1 MPHHQVWKQKG
12 EEYRLFGGGGWV
24 WTSGLQ
30 CRKRKRPTGDAKDA
44 FVNKKRK
51 LLDTTNR
58 ISALREKKRKEELKE
73 EADKAAKIA
82 AAQQAVPQ
90 TATIPALAGQTTS
103 TTIPTTA
110 VAVQSSASVQNAV
123 SSTPALSQNSV
134 QTTTRLNLASSAQ
147 IASSA
152 TTAST
157 SCSIISTTPLTAAS
171 LVPQTLSATC
181 ASVQSCVNPAV
192 PASQQVSTGSPS
204 VISVSASS
212 QTASSTVPTSLSS
225 VECSSTTSLSLT
237 VASCLKSAATVSS
250 IQTLP
255 TKTSSDNVIQ
265 SSVRIVS
272 STSSSTSFLNS
283 AASLSPSMK
292 GCSLNATLD
301 KGSSSLDVNR
311 SNSSITFAPTPLT
324 TQESV
329 SSSEVVSSG
338 VIESPKPSTPTRTV
352 STLAL
357 AKDSAIAPD
366 SSPVTLQDTSSES
379 ISVSESPER
388 TETSD
393 NLPSVSISNGESNT
407 DNNVLVDC
415 PTVKFPS
422 GVSTEDNT
430 QMESTYDRALTYYSE
445 QNADKEKLEYNND
458 VSVDC
463 STLESSCGV
472 SSAQNTLQVE
482 SITENTGN
490 KEFVQDQLNVDNLTS
505 QNDGSTS
512 FVSKGSEGND
522 KPNLTSDSLDKSC
535 LEDATIS
542 DSNVKQSTSPFDS
555 CTRQE
560 RLVNAKRSP
569 NVCNESVIDA
579 DCTVDST
586 QHTKVKKDQLS
597 ESQQG
602 VSEFVNVQCD
612 NNVDKHDGEVT
623 PDTSPSLQVEGDG
636 YEVLEK
642 SRQAV
647 DQKNQNPSLTVKNE
661 MQGIAITKPESLGG
675 HKDLNNSPFSSDTD
689 ANEHEKE
696 IKPVDEVLVRDKE
709 NELCT
714 GRISN
719 NVLSDE
725 DVLDESQS
733 KRTSLKDSLT
743 EEVGETSL
751 ETERAEKLPDASTSA
766 KGKQCLGIV
775 NKDVINVAN
784 HDMPAENV
792 ADCVEPK
799 SRLEDLCNHDGKD
812 DFSDEK
818 SAIALSCSKVKDG
831 ADVSSSQELATT
843 EEAHGPSNNFEA
855 EQSTAVV
862 SCGGVTDTQT
872 VKAKGGDDGQIGAL
886 WKNTSSS
893 NRDVSTDCFSGE
905 DSAVQGSRSDDSF
918 TASISTVSTSHL
930 EESHN
935 EQETPVDVDVT
946 TVSPS
951 RPTSEM
957 HVCSSTD
964 AHVSPKVDSSVIL
977 SATFADSEPVRI
989 REAEPMDIDDKAV
1002 STSESSC
1009 SETPPRMSKNSGDD
1023 CSSLP
1028 TELTSTDTTTNR
1040 EAVSLDK
1047 KNCTSS
1053 CENSTTSIISGP
1065 KTSTTV
1071 SSGVNAVSTCDVTTA
1086 KSVMPKSTCTTPATS
1101 STPSKAVPAMPVP
1114 ASQLSVSLPSVLV
1127 QCATSIDKPSTLST
1141 VATNTF
1147 TETAAVNIKPL
1158 LPSVPLQSTGVV
1170 STSPRN
1176 VVAVATP
1183 LASSVRS
1190 TAVKGLV
1197 VNTPTGSVTTR
1208 ITTAQKTAISSRI
1221 QTAQYVPIGPKPI
1234 LPSPRLTGQSI
1245 VVQGTNVV
1253 QPTVVGQAST
1263 APVNSMAA
1271 LVARIPRSGAT
1282 IGPSQLI
1289 RLVTADGKSITLQ
1302 GSQLAAIAQQMGS
1315 PMQLAVPKTITVQVS
1330 GATVQQ
1336 NPVKTVGASTTA
1348 TTITVQR
1355 TQQQPAQ
1362 VKPQVVIKPK
1372 VPAKPIKEEK
1382 FPSLE
1387 PLIKDPRA
1395 LLNRRIAKWPLRHS
1409 VKSLFTLEKHE
1420 RRKLGRKAGMKEVN
1434 GYVYTSRAVG
1444 VNWPVGIPRPSFK
1457 VAWRFRTQSLKTLAG
1472 AAIQLRILQSC
1483 LKWDEM
1489 NVRPPRGNNNTVYT
1503 SSG

>member
-1 MPHHQVWKQKG
+1 MTVSFLTVNYTWMPHHQVWKQKG

-30 CRKRKRPTGDAKDA
+30 CRKRKRPTGDAKDT

-58 ISALREKKRKEELKE
+58 ISALKEKKRKEELKE

-90 TATIPALAGQTTS
+90 TATSPALAGQTTS
-103 TTIPTTA
+103 TTMPTTA
-110 VAVQSSASVQNAV
+110 IAVQSSASVQNAV
-123 SSTPALSQNSV
+123 SSTPSLSQNSV
-134 QTTTRLNLASSAQ
+134 QTTTTLKLASSAQ
-147 IASSA
+147 ITSSA
-152 TTAST
+152 TTSST
-157 SCSIISTTPLTAAS
+157 SCSITSTMPLTVAS

-181 ASVQSCVNPAV
+181 ASVQSCVNPAI

-204 VISVSASS
+204 VISVSATS

-225 VECSSTTSLSLT
+225 VECSSATSLSLT
-237 VASCLKSAATVSS
+237 VASSLKSVATVSS

-255 TKTSSDNVIQ
+255 TNTSSDNVIQ
-265 SSVRIVS
+265 SPVRIVS

-283 AASLSPSMK
+283 AAISSPSMK

-311 SNSSITFAPTPLT
+311 SNSSITFAPAPLT

-338 VIESPKPSTPTRTV
+338 AIESPKPSTPTHTV

-357 AKDSAIAPD
+357 AKDSVVAPD

-379 ISVSESPER
+379 VSVSEGLER
-388 TETSD
+388 SETRD
-393 NLPSVSISNGESNT
+393 NLPSVSVSSGESNT
-407 DNNVLVDC
+407 DKNVLVDC

-422 GVSTEDNT
+422 GVSTEDTT
-430 QMESTYDRALTYYSE
+430 QMESTYDRAPIYYSE

-482 SITENTGN
+482 SITVNTGN
-490 KEFVQDQLNVDNLTS
+490 KEFAQKQLNVDNLTS

-535 LEDATIS
+535 LEDATIT

-560 RLVNAKRSP
+560 RLV
-569 NVCNESVIDA
+569 
-579 DCTVDST
+579 TVDST
-586 QHTKVKKDQLS
+586 QDTKFKKDELS
-597 ESQQG
+597 ESQQV

-612 NNVDKHDGEVT
+612 NKADKHDGEVT
-623 PDTSPSLQVEGDG
+623 PDTSSSLQVEGDG
-636 YEVLEK
+636 YEVLEE

-647 DQKNQNPSLTVKNE
+647 YQENQNPSLSVENE
-661 MQGIAITKPESLGG
+661 MQGIAITKPDSLGG
-675 HKDLNNSPFSSDTD
+675 HKDLNNAPCSSDTD
-689 ANEHEKE
+689 ANEREKE
-696 IKPVDEVLVRDKE
+696 IKPVDEVLVNDKE

-719 NVLSDE
+719 NVE
-725 DVLDESQS
+725 DVLEESQS
-733 KRTSLKDSLT
+733 KRTSLNDSLT
-743 EEVGETSL
+743 EEVS

-775 NKDVINVAN
+775 NKDVITEAN
-784 HDMPAENV
+784 HDISAENV

-799 SRLEDLCNHDGKD
+799 SNLEDLCNHVGKD

-818 SAIALSCSKVKDG
+818 SAIASSCSKVKDG

-862 SCGGVTDTQT
+862 SCGGATDTQT
-872 VKAKGGDDGQIGAL
+872 IKAKGGDNGQIGAL
-886 WKNTSSS
+886 WENTASS
-893 NRDVSTDCFSGE
+893 NRDVSTDCSSGE
-905 DSAVQGSRSDDSF
+905 NSAVQGSRSDDSL

-930 EESHN
+930 GESHN
-935 EQETPVDVDVT
+935 EQETPIDVDVT

-951 RPTSEM
+951 RPSSEM
-957 HVCSSTD
+957 NVCNSTD
-964 AHVSPKVDSSVIL
+964 AHVSAQVDSSVIL

-989 REAEPMDIDDKAV
+989 REAEPMDIDVKAV
-1002 STSESSC
+1002 STSESSV
-1009 SETPPRMSKNSGDD
+1009 SETPPRVSKNSGDD

-1028 TELTSTDTTTNR
+1028 TEVTSTDTTGNR
-1040 EAVSLDK
+1040 GAVSLDK

-1053 CENSTTSIISGP
+1053 CENSTTSIISAP

-1101 STPSKAVPAMPVP
+1101 STPSKAVPA
-1114 ASQLSVSLPSVLV
+1114 SQLSVSLPSVLV

-1147 TETAAVNIKPL
+1147 TETPAVNIKPL
-1158 LPSVPLQSTGVV
+1158 LPSVPLQRTGVV
-1170 STSPRN
+1170 SKSPRN

-1183 LASSVRS
+1183 LASSVQS

-1197 VNTPTGSVTTR
+1197 VNTPSGSVCTR

-1271 LVARIPRSGAT
+1271 LVARIPGSGAT

-1336 NPVKTVGASTTA
+1336 NPVKTVGALTTA

-1355 TQQQPAQ
+1355 PQQQPAQ

-1387 PLIKDPRA
+1387 LLIKDPRG

>member
-30 CRKRKRPTGDAKDA
+30 CRKRKRPTGDAKDT

-58 ISALREKKRKEELKE
+58 ISALKEKKRKEELKE

-82 AAQQAVPQ
+82 AAQKAVPQ
-90 TATIPALAGQTTS
+90 TATTPALAGQTTS
-103 TTIPTTA
+103 TTMTTTA
-110 VAVQSSASVQNAV
+110 IAVQSSASVQNAV
-123 SSTPALSQNSV
+123 SSTPSLSQNSV

-147 IASSA
+147 ITSSA

-157 SCSIISTTPLTAAS
+157 SCSITSTTPLTVAS

-192 PASQQVSTGSPS
+192 PAIQQVSTGSPS
-204 VISVSASS
+204 VISVSATS
-212 QTASSTVPTSLSS
+212 QTASSTVATSLSS

-237 VASCLKSAATVSS
+237 VASSLKSVATVSS

-255 TKTSSDNVIQ
+255 TKTSSDNLVQ
-265 SSVRIVS
+265 SSVRVVS

-283 AASLSPSMK
+283 PASLSPSMK

-311 SNSSITFAPTPLT
+311 SNSGITFAPAPLT
-324 TQESV
+324 TRESV
-329 SSSEVVSSG
+329 SSSEVVSSEA
-338 VIESPKPSTPTRTV
+338 IESPKPTTPKHAV

-357 AKDSAIAPD
+357 AKDSVVAPD
-366 SSPVTLQDTSSES
+366 SSPVTFQDTSSES
-379 ISVSESPER
+379 ISVSEGPDRS
-388 TETSD
+388 ETSD
-393 NLPSVSISNGESNT
+393 NLPSVSISNGEGNT

-415 PTVKFPS
+415 PTLKFTS
-422 GVSTEDNT
+422 GVSTEDTT
-430 QMESTYDRALTYYSE
+430 QMESTNDRALIYYSE
-445 QNADKEKLEYNND
+445 QSADKEKLEYNND

-482 SITENTGN
+482 SITETTGN
-490 KEFVQDQLNVDNLTS
+490 KEFVQNQLNVDNLTS

-512 FVSKGSEGND
+512 FVSKGSEDND

-535 LEDATIS
+535 LEDATIT

-586 QHTKVKKDQLS
+586 QDTKVKKDELS

-612 NNVDKHDGEVT
+612 NKANKHDGEVT
-623 PDTSPSLQVEGDG
+623 PDASFSLQVEGDG
-636 YEVLEK
+636 YEVLEE
-642 SRQAV
+642 SGRAV
-647 DQKNQNPSLTVKNE
+647 DQENQNPSLSVENE

-675 HKDLNNSPFSSDTD
+675 HKDLNNSPCSSDTD
-689 ANEHEKE
+689 ANDREKR
-696 IKPVDEVLVRDKE
+696 IKPVDEVLVNDKR

-714 GRISN
+714 GKISN

-733 KRTSLKDSLT
+733 KRTSLNDSLT
-743 EEVGETSL
+743 EKVSETSL
-751 ETERAEKLPDASTSA
+751 ETERAEKLPDAITSA

-775 NKDVINVAN
+775 NKDVITVAN

-799 SRLEDLCNHDGKD
+799 SSLEDLCNHDGKD

-818 SAIALSCSKVKDG
+818 SSIASSCSKVKDG
-831 ADVSSSQELATT
+831 TDVSSSQELTTT
-843 EEAHGPSNNFEA
+843 EKTHGPSNNFEG

-862 SCGGVTDTQT
+862 SCGGATDTRT
-872 VKAKGGDDGQIGAL
+872 MKAKGGDNGQIGAL
-886 WKNTSSS
+886 WENTASS
-893 NRDVSTDCFSGE
+893 NRDISTDCSSGE

-918 TASISTVSTSHL
+918 TVSVSTVSTSHL
-930 EESHN
+930 GESHN

-957 HVCSSTD
+957 RVCSTTD
-964 AHVSPKVDSSVIL
+964 AHVSPQVDSSVIL
-977 SATFADSEPVRI
+977 SASFADSEPVRI
-989 REAEPMDIDDKAV
+989 QEAEPMDIDDKAV

-1009 SETPPRMSKNSGDD
+1009 SETPRMSKNSGDD
-1023 CSSLP
+1023 CSPLP
-1028 TELTSTDTTTNR
+1028 TEDTSTDATANR

-1047 KNCTSS
+1047 ENCTSS
-1053 CENSTTSIISGP
+1053 CENSTTSIISAP

-1086 KSVMPKSTCTTPATS
+1086 KSVMPKSTCTAPATS
-1101 STPSKAVPAMPVP
+1101 STTSKAVPAMPVP

-1141 VATNTF
+1141 VPTNTF

-1158 LPSVPLQSTGVV
+1158 LPSVPLQRTGVV

-1183 LASSVRS
+1183 LASSVQS

-1197 VNTPTGSVTTR
+1197 VNTPTGSVSTR

-1234 LPSPRLTGQSI
+1234 LPSPRLTGHSI

-1271 LVARIPRSGAT
+1271 LVARIPGSGAT

-1355 TQQQPAQ
+1355 AQQQPAQ

>member
-30 CRKRKRPTGDAKDA
+30 CRKRKRPTGDAKDT

-58 ISALREKKRKEELKE
+58 ISALKEKKRKEELKE

-82 AAQQAVPQ
+82 AAQKAVPQ
-90 TATIPALAGQTTS
+90 TATTPALAGQTTS
-103 TTIPTTA
+103 TTMTTTA
-110 VAVQSSASVQNAV
+110 IAVQSSASVQNAV
-123 SSTPALSQNSV
+123 SSTPSLSQNSV

-147 IASSA
+147 ITSSA

-157 SCSIISTTPLTAAS
+157 SCSITSTTPLTVAS

-204 VISVSASS
+204 VISVSATS
-212 QTASSTVPTSLSS
+212 QTASSTVATSLSS

-237 VASCLKSAATVSS
+237 VASSLKSVATVSS

-255 TKTSSDNVIQ
+255 TKTSSDNLVQ
-265 SSVRIVS
+265 SSVRVVS

-283 AASLSPSMK
+283 PASLSPSMK

-311 SNSSITFAPTPLT
+311 SNSGITFAPAPLT
-324 TQESV
+324 TRESV
-329 SSSEVVSSG
+329 SSSEVVSSEA
-338 VIESPKPSTPTRTV
+338 IESPKPTTPKHAV

-357 AKDSAIAPD
+357 AKDSVVAPD
-366 SSPVTLQDTSSES
+366 SSPVTFQDTSSES
-379 ISVSESPER
+379 ISVSEGPDRS
-388 TETSD
+388 ETSD
-393 NLPSVSISNGESNT
+393 NLPSVSISNGEGNT

-415 PTVKFPS
+415 PTLKFTS
-422 GVSTEDNT
+422 GVSTEDTT
-430 QMESTYDRALTYYSE
+430 QMESTNDRALIYYSE
-445 QNADKEKLEYNND
+445 QSADKEKLEYNND

-482 SITENTGN
+482 SITETTGN
-490 KEFVQDQLNVDNLTS
+490 KEFVQNQLNVDNLTS

-512 FVSKGSEGND
+512 FVSKGSEDND

-535 LEDATIS
+535 LEDATIT

-586 QHTKVKKDQLS
+586 QDTKVKKDELS

-612 NNVDKHDGEVT
+612 NKANKHDGEVT
-623 PDTSPSLQVEGDG
+623 PDTSFSLQVEGDG
-636 YEVLEK
+636 YEVLEE
-642 SRQAV
+642 SGRAV
-647 DQKNQNPSLTVKNE
+647 DQENQNPSLSVENE

-675 HKDLNNSPFSSDTD
+675 HKDLNNSPCSSDTD
-689 ANEHEKE
+689 ANDREKG
-696 IKPVDEVLVRDKE
+696 IKPVDKALVNDKR

-714 GRISN
+714 GKISN

-733 KRTSLKDSLT
+733 KRTSLNDSLT
-743 EEVGETSL
+743 EKVSETSL
-751 ETERAEKLPDASTSA
+751 ETERAEKLPDAITSA

-775 NKDVINVAN
+775 NKDVITVAN

-799 SRLEDLCNHDGKD
+799 SGLEDLCNHDGKD

-818 SAIALSCSKVKDG
+818 SSIASSCSKVQDG
-831 ADVSSSQELATT
+831 TDVSSSQELTTT
-843 EEAHGPSNNFEA
+843 EETHGPSNNFEG

-862 SCGGVTDTQT
+862 SCGGATDTRT
-872 VKAKGGDDGQIGAL
+872 MKAKGGDNGQIGAL
-886 WKNTSSS
+886 WENTASS
-893 NRDVSTDCFSGE
+893 NRDISTDCSSGE

-918 TASISTVSTSHL
+918 TVSVSTVSTSHL
-930 EESHN
+930 GESHN

-957 HVCSSTD
+957 RVCSTTD
-964 AHVSPKVDSSVIL
+964 AHVSPQVDSSVIL
-977 SATFADSEPVRI
+977 SASFADSEPVRI
-989 REAEPMDIDDKAV
+989 QEAEPMDIDDKAV

-1009 SETPPRMSKNSGDD
+1009 SETPRMSKNSGDD
-1023 CSSLP
+1023 CSPLP
-1028 TELTSTDTTTNR
+1028 TEDTSTDATANR

-1047 KNCTSS
+1047 ENCTSS
-1053 CENSTTSIISGP
+1053 CENSTTSIISAP

-1101 STPSKAVPAMPVP
+1101 STTSKAVPAMPVP

-1141 VATNTF
+1141 VPTNTF

-1158 LPSVPLQSTGVV
+1158 LPSVPLQRTGVV

-1183 LASSVRS
+1183 LASSVQS

-1197 VNTPTGSVTTR
+1197 VNTPTGSVSTR

-1234 LPSPRLTGQSI
+1234 LPSPRLTGHSI

-1271 LVARIPRSGAT
+1271 LVARIPGSGAT

-1355 TQQQPAQ
+1355 AQQQPAQ

-1503 SSG
+1503 NSG

>member
-1 MPHHQVWKQKG
+1 MTVSFLTVNYTWMPHHQVWKQKG

-30 CRKRKRPTGDAKDA
+30 CRKRKRPTGDAKDT

-58 ISALREKKRKEELKE
+58 ISALKEKKRKEELKE

-90 TATIPALAGQTTS
+90 TATTPALAGQTTS
-103 TTIPTTA
+103 TTMPTTA
-110 VAVQSSASVQNAV
+110 IAVQSSASVQNAV
-123 SSTPALSQNSV
+123 SSTPSLSQNSV
-134 QTTTRLNLASSAQ
+134 QTTTTLKLASSAQ
-147 IASSA
+147 ITSSA
-152 TTAST
+152 TTSST
-157 SCSIISTTPLTAAS
+157 SCSVTSTMPLTVAS

-181 ASVQSCVNPAV
+181 ASVQSCVNPAI

-204 VISVSASS
+204 VISVSATS

-225 VECSSTTSLSLT
+225 VECSSATSLSLT
-237 VASCLKSAATVSS
+237 GASSLKSVATVSS

-255 TKTSSDNVIQ
+255 TNTSSDNVIQ
-265 SSVRIVS
+265 SPVRIVS

-283 AASLSPSMK
+283 AAISSPSMK

-311 SNSSITFAPTPLT
+311 SNSSITFAPAPLT

-338 VIESPKPSTPTRTV
+338 AIESPKPSTPTHTV

-357 AKDSAIAPD
+357 AKDSVVAPD

-379 ISVSESPER
+379 VSVSEGLER
-388 TETSD
+388 SETRD
-393 NLPSVSISNGESNT
+393 NLPSVSVSSGESNT
-407 DNNVLVDC
+407 DKNVLVDC

-422 GVSTEDNT
+422 GVSTEDTT
-430 QMESTYDRALTYYSE
+430 QMESTYDRAPIYYSE

-482 SITENTGN
+482 SITVNTGN
-490 KEFVQDQLNVDNLTS
+490 KEFAQNQLNVDNLTS

-535 LEDATIS
+535 LEDATIT

-560 RLVNAKRSP
+560 RLV
-569 NVCNESVIDA
+569 
-579 DCTVDST
+579 TVDST
-586 QHTKVKKDQLS
+586 QDTKFKKDELS
-597 ESQQG
+597 ESQQV

-612 NNVDKHDGEVT
+612 NKADKHDGEVT
-623 PDTSPSLQVEGDG
+623 PDTSSSLQVEGDG
-636 YEVLEK
+636 YEVLEE

-647 DQKNQNPSLTVKNE
+647 YQENQNPSLSVENE
-661 MQGIAITKPESLGG
+661 MQGIAITKPDSLGG
-675 HKDLNNSPFSSDTD
+675 HKDLNNAPCSSDTD
-689 ANEHEKE
+689 ANEREKE
-696 IKPVDEVLVRDKE
+696 IKPVDEVLVNDKE

-719 NVLSDE
+719 NVE
-725 DVLDESQS
+725 DVLEESQS
-733 KRTSLKDSLT
+733 KRTSLNDSLT
-743 EEVGETSL
+743 EEVS

-775 NKDVINVAN
+775 NKDVITEAN
-784 HDMPAENV
+784 HDISAENV

-799 SRLEDLCNHDGKD
+799 SSLEDLCNHVGKD

-818 SAIALSCSKVKDG
+818 SAIASSCSKVKDG

-862 SCGGVTDTQT
+862 SCGGATDTQT
-872 VKAKGGDDGQIGAL
+872 IKAKGGDNGQIGAL
-886 WKNTSSS
+886 WENTASS
-893 NRDVSTDCFSGE
+893 NRDVSTDCSSGE
-905 DSAVQGSRSDDSF
+905 NSAVQGSRSDDSL

-930 EESHN
+930 GESHN
-935 EQETPVDVDVT
+935 EQETPIDVDVT

-951 RPTSEM
+951 RPSSEM
-957 HVCSSTD
+957 NVCNSTD
-964 AHVSPKVDSSVIL
+964 AHVSAQVDRSVIL

-989 REAEPMDIDDKAV
+989 REAEPMDIDVKAV
-1002 STSESSC
+1002 STSESSV

-1028 TELTSTDTTTNR
+1028 TEVTSTDTTANR
-1040 EAVSLDK
+1040 GAVSLDK
-1047 KNCTSS
+1047 KNCASS
-1053 CENSTTSIISGP
+1053 CENSTTSIISAP

-1101 STPSKAVPAMPVP
+1101 STPSKAVPA
-1114 ASQLSVSLPSVLV
+1114 SQLSVSLPSVLV

-1147 TETAAVNIKPL
+1147 TETPAVNIKPL
-1158 LPSVPLQSTGVV
+1158 LPSVPLQRTGVV
-1170 STSPRN
+1170 SKSPRN
-1176 VVAVATP
+1176 VVAVTTP
-1183 LASSVRS
+1183 LASSVQS

-1197 VNTPTGSVTTR
+1197 VNTPSGSVCTR

-1271 LVARIPRSGAT
+1271 LVARIPGSGAT

-1336 NPVKTVGASTTA
+1336 NPVKTVGALTTA

-1355 TQQQPAQ
+1355 PQQQPAQ

-1387 PLIKDPRA
+1387 LLIKDPRG

>member
-1 MPHHQVWKQKG
+1 MTVSFLTVNYTWMPHHQVWKQKG

-30 CRKRKRPTGDAKDA
+30 CRKRKRPTGDAKDT

-58 ISALREKKRKEELKE
+58 ISALKEKKRKEELKE

-90 TATIPALAGQTTS
+90 TATTPALAGQTTS
-103 TTIPTTA
+103 TTMPTTA
-110 VAVQSSASVQNAV
+110 IAVQSSASVQNAV
-123 SSTPALSQNSV
+123 SSTPSLSQNSV
-134 QTTTRLNLASSAQ
+134 QTTTTLKLASSAQ
-147 IASSA
+147 ITSSA
-152 TTAST
+152 TTSST
-157 SCSIISTTPLTAAS
+157 SYSITSTMPLTVAS

-181 ASVQSCVNPAV
+181 ASVQSCVNPAI

-204 VISVSASS
+204 VISVSATS

-225 VECSSTTSLSLT
+225 VECSSATSLSLT
-237 VASCLKSAATVSS
+237 VASSLKSVATVSS

-255 TKTSSDNVIQ
+255 TNTSSDNVIQ
-265 SSVRIVS
+265 SPVRIVS

-283 AASLSPSMK
+283 AAISSPSMK

-311 SNSSITFAPTPLT
+311 SNSSITFAPAPLT

-338 VIESPKPSTPTRTV
+338 AIESPKPSTPTHTV

-357 AKDSAIAPD
+357 AKDSVVAPD

-379 ISVSESPER
+379 VSVSEGLER
-388 TETSD
+388 SETRD
-393 NLPSVSISNGESNT
+393 NLPSVSISSGESNT
-407 DNNVLVDC
+407 DKNVLVDC

-422 GVSTEDNT
+422 GVSTEDTT
-430 QMESTYDRALTYYSE
+430 QMESTYDRAPIYYSE

-458 VSVDC
+458 VSVDR

-482 SITENTGN
+482 SITVNTGN
-490 KEFVQDQLNVDNLTS
+490 KEFAQKQLNVDNLTS

-535 LEDATIS
+535 LEDATIT

-560 RLVNAKRSP
+560 RLV
-569 NVCNESVIDA
+569 
-579 DCTVDST
+579 TVDST
-586 QHTKVKKDQLS
+586 QDTKFKKDELS
-597 ESQQG
+597 ESQQV

-612 NNVDKHDGEVT
+612 NKADKHDGEVT
-623 PDTSPSLQVEGDG
+623 PDTSSSLQVEGDG
-636 YEVLEK
+636 YEVLEE

-647 DQKNQNPSLTVKNE
+647 YQENQNPSLSVENE
-661 MQGIAITKPESLGG
+661 MQGIAITKPDSLGG
-675 HKDLNNSPFSSDTD
+675 HKDLNNAPCSSDTD
-689 ANEHEKE
+689 ANEREKE
-696 IKPVDEVLVRDKE
+696 IKPVDEVLVNDKE

-719 NVLSDE
+719 NVE
-725 DVLDESQS
+725 DVLEESQS
-733 KRTSLKDSLT
+733 KRTSLNDSLT
-743 EEVGETSL
+743 EEVS

-775 NKDVINVAN
+775 NKDVITEAN
-784 HDMPAENV
+784 HDISAENV

-799 SRLEDLCNHDGKD
+799 SSLEDLCNHVGKD

-818 SAIALSCSKVKDG
+818 SAIASSCSKVKDG

-862 SCGGVTDTQT
+862 SCGGATDTQT
-872 VKAKGGDDGQIGAL
+872 IKAKGGDNGQIGAL
-886 WKNTSSS
+886 WENTASS
-893 NRDVSTDCFSGE
+893 NRDVSTDCSSGE
-905 DSAVQGSRSDDSF
+905 NSAVQGSRSDDSLA
-918 TASISTVSTSHL
+918 ASISTVSTSHL
-930 EESHN
+930 GESHN
-935 EQETPVDVDVT
+935 EQETPIDVDVT

-951 RPTSEM
+951 RPSSEM
-957 HVCSSTD
+957 NVCSSTD
-964 AHVSPKVDSSVIL
+964 AHVSAQVDSSVIL

-989 REAEPMDIDDKAV
+989 REAEPMDIDVKAV
-1002 STSESSC
+1002 STSESSV
-1009 SETPPRMSKNSGDD
+1009 SETPPRVSKNSGDD

-1028 TELTSTDTTTNR
+1028 TEVTSTDTTANR
-1040 EAVSLDK
+1040 GAVSLDK
-1047 KNCTSS
+1047 KNCASS
-1053 CENSTTSIISGP
+1053 CENSTTSIISAP

-1101 STPSKAVPAMPVP
+1101 STPSKAVPA
-1114 ASQLSVSLPSVLV
+1114 SQLSVSLPSVLV

-1147 TETAAVNIKPL
+1147 TETPAVNIKPL
-1158 LPSVPLQSTGVV
+1158 LPSVPLQRTGVV
-1170 STSPRN
+1170 SKSPRN
-1176 VVAVATP
+1176 VVAVTTP
-1183 LASSVRS
+1183 LASSVQS

-1197 VNTPTGSVTTR
+1197 VNTPSGSVCTR

-1271 LVARIPRSGAT
+1271 LVARIPGSGAT

-1336 NPVKTVGASTTA
+1336 NPVKTVGALTTA

-1355 TQQQPAQ
+1355 PQQQPAQ

-1387 PLIKDPRA
+1387 LLIKDPRG

>member
-30 CRKRKRPTGDAKDA
+30 CRKRKRPTGDLKDTA

-58 ISALREKKRKEELKE
+58 ISALKAKKRKEELKK
-73 EADKAAKIA
+73 EADKVAKIA
-82 AAQQAVPQ
+82 AAQQALPQ
-90 TATIPALAGQTTS
+90 NATTPVLTGQSTS
-103 TTIPTTA
+103 TTMPTTA
-110 VAVQSSASVQNAV
+110 VAVQSSSSVQNAV
-123 SSTPALSQNSV
+123 SSTPSLSQNSV
-134 QTTTRLNLASSAQ
+134 QTTTRLNLASSTQ
-147 IASSA
+147 ITSSA

-157 SCSIISTTPLTAAS
+157 SCSITSTTPLTVAS
-171 LVPQTLSATC
+171 LVPQPLSATC
-181 ASVQSCVNPAV
+181 ASAQSCVNPAV
-192 PASQQVSTGSPS
+192 PASQQVSTRSSS
-204 VISVSASS
+204 VISVSATS

-225 VECSSTTSLSLT
+225 VECPSTTSLSLT
-237 VASCLKSAATVSS
+237 VASSSKSVATVSS
-250 IQTLP
+250 IQTIP
-255 TKTSSDNVIQ
+255 TKTSSDNLIQ

-283 AASLSPSMK
+283 AATLSPSVK
-292 GCSLNATLD
+292 GCSLNATFD

-311 SNSSITFAPTPLT
+311 SNSSITFSPEPLT

-338 VIESPKPSTPTRTV
+338 AVESREPSTPIQTV

-357 AKDSAIAPD
+357 AKDSVVALD

-379 ISVSESPER
+379 ISVFERPER
-388 TETSD
+388 SETSD
-393 NLPSVSISNGESNT
+393 NLLSVSISNGQSNA
-407 DNNVLVDC
+407 DKDMVDC

-422 GVSTEDNT
+422 GVSTEDTT
-430 QMESTYDRALTYYSE
+430 QMESTYDRALIYSSE
-445 QNADKEKLEYNND
+445 QNADKEKLEFNND
-458 VSVDC
+458 LSVDC

-472 SSAQNTLQVE
+472 SNAQNAQQVE
-482 SITENTGN
+482 AITENTGN
-490 KEFVQDQLNVDNLTS
+490 KESVQNQLNVDNLTS
-505 QNDGSTS
+505 QNDRSTS
-512 FVSKGSEGND
+512 FVFKGSEGND
-522 KPNLTSDSLDKSC
+522 KPNLTSDSLDTAC
-535 LEDATIS
+535 LEDATIT

-560 RLVNAKRSP
+560 RLVKAKRSP

-579 DCTVDST
+579 DCTVDFT
-586 QHTKVKKDQLS
+586 QDTKVKKDELS

-602 VSEFVNVQCD
+602 ISEFVNVQCD

-623 PDTSPSLQVEGDG
+623 SDKSSSLQVEGDG
-636 YEVLEK
+636 YEVLEE
-642 SRQAV
+642 SGQAV
-647 DQKNQNPSLTVKNE
+647 DQENQNPSLSVENE
-661 MQGIAITKPESLGG
+661 MQGIALTKPDSLGG
-675 HKDLNNSPFSSDTD
+675 HKDLNNSPCSSDTD
-689 ANEHEKE
+689 ANEREKE
-696 IKPVDEVLVRDKE
+696 IKPVDQVLVSDRE
-709 NELCT
+709 SELCP

-719 NVLSDE
+719 NVLSDD

-733 KRTSLKDSLT
+733 KRTSLNDSLI
-743 EEVGETSL
+743 EEVSETSL
-751 ETERAEKLPDASTSA
+751 ETERAENLPDASASA

-775 NKDVINVAN
+775 DKDVIAVAN
-784 HDMPAENV
+784 HDMPA
-792 ADCVEPK
+792 DISK
-799 SRLEDLCNHDGKD
+799 SSLEDLCNHDEKD

-818 SAIALSCSKVKDG
+818 SAIASSCSKVKDR
-831 ADVSSSQELATT
+831 ADVSSSPELARAK
-843 EEAHGPSNNFEA
+843 EAHRPLNNFEA
-855 EQSTAVV
+855 EQSTAGV
-862 SCGGVTDTQT
+862 SCGGATDTQT
-872 VKAKGGDDGQIGAL
+872 MKAKGGDNGQVGAL
-886 WKNTSSS
+886 FESS
-893 NRDVSTDCFSGE
+893 NRDVGTECSSGE
-905 DSAVQGSRSDDSF
+905 DGAVQGSRSDDSF

-930 EESHN
+930 GETHN

-951 RPTSEM
+951 RPTSEI

-964 AHVSPKVDSSVIL
+964 AHVSPEVDSSVTL
-977 SATFADSEPVRI
+977 STTFADSEPLHI
-989 REAEPMDIDDKAV
+989 QEAEPMDIDDKAV
-1002 STSESSC
+1002 SKSESSC

-1028 TELTSTDTTTNR
+1028 TEDTSIDTTTNR
-1040 EAVSLDK
+1040 EAVSLGM
-1047 KNCTSS
+1047 KNSTSFS
-1053 CENSTTSIISGP
+1053 ENSTTSFISVP

-1071 SSGVNAVSTCDVTTA
+1071 SSRVNAVSTCDVTTA
-1086 KSVMPKSTCTTPATS
+1086 KSVMSKSTCTTPTAS
-1101 STPSKAVPAMPVP
+1101 STPAMPVP

-1127 QCATSIDKPSTLST
+1127 QCATSIDNPTALST
-1141 VATNTF
+1141 AATTTF
-1147 TETAAVNIKPL
+1147 TETAAINIKPL
-1158 LPSVPLQSTGVV
+1158 LSSVTLQSTGVV

-1183 LASSVRS
+1183 LAFSAQS
-1190 TAVKGLV
+1190 TAVKSLV
-1197 VNTPTGSVTTR
+1197 VNKPTGSASTR
-1208 ITTAQKTAISSRI
+1208 ITTAQKTAVSSRV

-1245 VVQGTNVV
+1245 VLKGTNVV

-1271 LVARIPRSGAT
+1271 LVARIPGSGAT

-1348 TTITVQR
+1348 TTITVPQR
-1355 TQQQPAQ
+1355 PQQQPAH
-1362 VKPQVVIKPK
+1362 VKPQIVI
-1372 VPAKPIKEEK
+1372 KPIKEEK

>member
-1 MPHHQVWKQKG
+1 MTVSFLTVNYTWMPHHQVWKQKG

-30 CRKRKRPTGDAKDA
+30 CRKRKRPTGDAKDT

-58 ISALREKKRKEELKE
+58 ISALKEKKRKEELKE

-90 TATIPALAGQTTS
+90 TATSPALAGQTTS
-103 TTIPTTA
+103 TTMPTTA
-110 VAVQSSASVQNAV
+110 IAVQSSASVQNAV
-123 SSTPALSQNSV
+123 SSTPSLSQNSV
-134 QTTTRLNLASSAQ
+134 QTTTTLKLASSAQ
-147 IASSA
+147 ITSSA
-152 TTAST
+152 TTSST
-157 SCSIISTTPLTAAS
+157 SCSVTSTMPLTVAS

-181 ASVQSCVNPAV
+181 ASVQSCVNPAI
-192 PASQQVSTGSPS
+192 PASQQVSTRSPS
-204 VISVSASS
+204 VISVSATS

-225 VECSSTTSLSLT
+225 VECSSATSLSLT
-237 VASCLKSAATVSS
+237 VASSLKSVATVSS

-255 TKTSSDNVIQ
+255 TNTSSDNVIQ
-265 SSVRIVS
+265 SPVRIVS

-283 AASLSPSMK
+283 AAISSPSMK

-311 SNSSITFAPTPLT
+311 SNSSITFAPAPLT

-338 VIESPKPSTPTRTV
+338 AIESPKPSTPTHTV

-357 AKDSAIAPD
+357 AKDSVVAPD

-379 ISVSESPER
+379 VSVSEGLER
-388 TETSD
+388 SETRD
-393 NLPSVSISNGESNT
+393 NLPSVSVSSGESNT
-407 DNNVLVDC
+407 DKNVLVDC

-422 GVSTEDNT
+422 GVSTEDTT
-430 QMESTYDRALTYYSE
+430 QMESTYDRAPIYYSE

-458 VSVDC
+458 VSVDR

-482 SITENTGN
+482 SITVNTGN
-490 KEFVQDQLNVDNLTS
+490 KEFAQNQLNVDNLTS

-535 LEDATIS
+535 LEDATIT

-560 RLVNAKRSP
+560 RLV
-569 NVCNESVIDA
+569 
-579 DCTVDST
+579 TVDST
-586 QHTKVKKDQLS
+586 QDTKFKKDELS
-597 ESQQG
+597 ESQQV

-612 NNVDKHDGEVT
+612 NKADKHDGEVT
-623 PDTSPSLQVEGDG
+623 PDTSSSLQVEGDG
-636 YEVLEK
+636 YEVLEE

-647 DQKNQNPSLTVKNE
+647 YQENQNPSLSVENE
-661 MQGIAITKPESLGG
+661 MQGIAITKPDSLGG
-675 HKDLNNSPFSSDTD
+675 HKDLNNAPCSSDTD
-689 ANEHEKE
+689 ANKREKE
-696 IKPVDEVLVRDKE
+696 IKPVDEVLVNDKE

-719 NVLSDE
+719 NVE
-725 DVLDESQS
+725 DVLEESQS
-733 KRTSLKDSLT
+733 KRTSLNDSLT
-743 EEVGETSL
+743 EEVS

-775 NKDVINVAN
+775 NKDVITEAN
-784 HDMPAENV
+784 HDISAENV

-799 SRLEDLCNHDGKD
+799 SNLEDLCNHVGKD

-818 SAIALSCSKVKDG
+818 SAIASSCSKVKDG
-831 ADVSSSQELATT
+831 ADVSSLQELATT

-862 SCGGVTDTQT
+862 SCGGATDTQT
-872 VKAKGGDDGQIGAL
+872 IKAKGGDNGQIGAL
-886 WKNTSSS
+886 WENTASS
-893 NRDVSTDCFSGE
+893 NRDVSTDCSSGE
-905 DSAVQGSRSDDSF
+905 NSAVQGSRSDDSL

-930 EESHN
+930 GESHN
-935 EQETPVDVDVT
+935 EQETPIDVDVT

-951 RPTSEM
+951 RPSSEM
-957 HVCSSTD
+957 NVCSSTD
-964 AHVSPKVDSSVIL
+964 AHVSAQVDSSVIL

-989 REAEPMDIDDKAV
+989 REAEPMDIDVKAV
-1002 STSESSC
+1002 STSESSV
-1009 SETPPRMSKNSGDD
+1009 SETPPRVSKNSGDD

-1028 TELTSTDTTTNR
+1028 TEVTSTDTTANR
-1040 EAVSLDK
+1040 GAVSLDK

-1053 CENSTTSIISGP
+1053 CENSTTSIISAP

-1101 STPSKAVPAMPVP
+1101 STPSKAVPA
-1114 ASQLSVSLPSVLV
+1114 SQLSVSLPSVLV

-1147 TETAAVNIKPL
+1147 TETPAVNIKPL
-1158 LPSVPLQSTGVV
+1158 LPSVPLQRTGVV
-1170 STSPRN
+1170 SKSPRN
-1176 VVAVATP
+1176 VVAVTTP
-1183 LASSVRS
+1183 LASSVQS

-1197 VNTPTGSVTTR
+1197 VNTPSGSVCTR

-1271 LVARIPRSGAT
+1271 LVARIPGSGAT

-1355 TQQQPAQ
+1355 PQQQPAQ

-1387 PLIKDPRA
+1387 PLIKDPRG

>member
-1 MPHHQVWKQKG
+1 MTVSFLTVNYTWMPHHQVWKQKG

-30 CRKRKRPTGDAKDA
+30 CRKRKRPTGDAKDT

-58 ISALREKKRKEELKE
+58 ISALKEKKRKEELKE

-90 TATIPALAGQTTS
+90 TATSPALAGQTTS
-103 TTIPTTA
+103 TTMPTTA
-110 VAVQSSASVQNAV
+110 IAVQSSASVQNAV
-123 SSTPALSQNSV
+123 SSTPSLSQNSV
-134 QTTTRLNLASSAQ
+134 QTTTTLKLASSAQ
-147 IASSA
+147 ITSSA
-152 TTAST
+152 TTSST
-157 SCSIISTTPLTAAS
+157 SCSITSTMPLTVAS

-181 ASVQSCVNPAV
+181 ASVQSCVNPAI
-192 PASQQVSTGSPS
+192 PASQQVSTRSPS
-204 VISVSASS
+204 VISVSATS

-225 VECSSTTSLSLT
+225 VECSSATSLSLT
-237 VASCLKSAATVSS
+237 GASSLKSVATVSS

-255 TKTSSDNVIQ
+255 TNTSSDNVIQ
-265 SSVRIVS
+265 SPVRIVS

-283 AASLSPSMK
+283 AAISSPSMK

-311 SNSSITFAPTPLT
+311 SNSSITFAPAPLT

-338 VIESPKPSTPTRTV
+338 AIESPKPSTPTHTV

-357 AKDSAIAPD
+357 AKDSVVAPD

-379 ISVSESPER
+379 VSVSEGLER
-388 TETSD
+388 SETRD
-393 NLPSVSISNGESNT
+393 NLPSVSVSSGESNT
-407 DNNVLVDC
+407 DKNVLVDC

-422 GVSTEDNT
+422 GVSTEDTT
-430 QMESTYDRALTYYSE
+430 QMESTYDRAPIYYSE

-458 VSVDC
+458 VSVDR

-482 SITENTGN
+482 SITVNTGN
-490 KEFVQDQLNVDNLTS
+490 KEFAQKQLNVDNLTS

-535 LEDATIS
+535 LEDATIT

-560 RLVNAKRSP
+560 RLV
-569 NVCNESVIDA
+569 
-579 DCTVDST
+579 TVDST
-586 QHTKVKKDQLS
+586 QDTKFKKDELS
-597 ESQQG
+597 ESQQV

-612 NNVDKHDGEVT
+612 NKADKHDGEVT
-623 PDTSPSLQVEGDG
+623 PDTSSSLQVEGDG
-636 YEVLEK
+636 YEVLEE

-647 DQKNQNPSLTVKNE
+647 YQENQNPSLSVENE
-661 MQGIAITKPESLGG
+661 MQGIAITKPDSLGG
-675 HKDLNNSPFSSDTD
+675 HKDLNNAPCSSDTD
-689 ANEHEKE
+689 ANEREKE
-696 IKPVDEVLVRDKE
+696 IKPVDEVLVNDKE

-719 NVLSDE
+719 NVE
-725 DVLDESQS
+725 DVLEESQS
-733 KRTSLKDSLT
+733 KRTSLNDSLT
-743 EEVGETSL
+743 EEVS

-775 NKDVINVAN
+775 NKDVITEAN
-784 HDMPAENV
+784 HDISAENV

-799 SRLEDLCNHDGKD
+799 SNLEDLCNHVGKD

-818 SAIALSCSKVKDG
+818 SAIASSCSKVKDG

-862 SCGGVTDTQT
+862 SCGGATDTQT
-872 VKAKGGDDGQIGAL
+872 IKAKGGDNGQIGAL
-886 WKNTSSS
+886 WENTASS
-893 NRDVSTDCFSGE
+893 NRDVSTDCSSGE
-905 DSAVQGSRSDDSF
+905 NSAVQGSRSDDSLA
-918 TASISTVSTSHL
+918 ASISTVSTSHL
-930 EESHN
+930 GESHN
-935 EQETPVDVDVT
+935 EQETPIDVDVT

-951 RPTSEM
+951 RPSSEM
-957 HVCSSTD
+957 NVCNSTD
-964 AHVSPKVDSSVIL
+964 AHVSAQVDSSVIL

-989 REAEPMDIDDKAV
+989 REAEPMDIDVKAV
-1002 STSESSC
+1002 STSESSV
-1009 SETPPRMSKNSGDD
+1009 SETPPRVSKNSGDD

-1028 TELTSTDTTTNR
+1028 TEVTSTDTTANR
-1040 EAVSLDK
+1040 GAVSLDK
-1047 KNCTSS
+1047 KNCASS
-1053 CENSTTSIISGP
+1053 CENSTTSIISAP

-1101 STPSKAVPAMPVP
+1101 STPSKAVPA
-1114 ASQLSVSLPSVLV
+1114 SQLSVSLPSVLV

-1147 TETAAVNIKPL
+1147 TETPAVNIKPL
-1158 LPSVPLQSTGVV
+1158 LPSVPLQRTGVV
-1170 STSPRN
+1170 SKSPRN

-1183 LASSVRS
+1183 LASSVQS

-1197 VNTPTGSVTTR
+1197 VNTPSGSVCTR

-1271 LVARIPRSGAT
+1271 LVARIPGSGAT

-1336 NPVKTVGASTTA
+1336 NPVKTVGALTTA

-1355 TQQQPAQ
+1355 PQQQPAQ

-1387 PLIKDPRA
+1387 LLIKDPRG

>member
-1 MPHHQVWKQKG
+1 MTVSFLTVNYTWMPHHQVWKQKG

-30 CRKRKRPTGDAKDA
+30 CRKRKRPTGDAKDT

-58 ISALREKKRKEELKE
+58 ISALKEKKRKEELKE

-90 TATIPALAGQTTS
+90 TATSPALAGQTTS
-103 TTIPTTA
+103 TTMPTTA
-110 VAVQSSASVQNAV
+110 IAVQSSASVQNAV
-123 SSTPALSQNSV
+123 SSTPSLSQNSV
-134 QTTTRLNLASSAQ
+134 QTTTTLKLASSAQ
-147 IASSA
+147 ITSSA
-152 TTAST
+152 TTSST
-157 SCSIISTTPLTAAS
+157 SCSITSTMPLTVAS

-181 ASVQSCVNPAV
+181 ASVQSCVNPAI
-192 PASQQVSTGSPS
+192 PASQQVSTRSPS
-204 VISVSASS
+204 VISVSATS

-225 VECSSTTSLSLT
+225 VECSSATSLSLT
-237 VASCLKSAATVSS
+237 GASSLKSVATVSS

-255 TKTSSDNVIQ
+255 TNTSSDNVIQ
-265 SSVRIVS
+265 SPVRIVS

-283 AASLSPSMK
+283 AAISSPSMK

-311 SNSSITFAPTPLT
+311 SNSSITFAPAPLT

-338 VIESPKPSTPTRTV
+338 AIESPKPSTPTHTV

-357 AKDSAIAPD
+357 AKDSVVAPD

-379 ISVSESPER
+379 VSVSEGLER
-388 TETSD
+388 SETRD
-393 NLPSVSISNGESNT
+393 NLPSVSISSGESNT
-407 DNNVLVDC
+407 DKNVLVDC

-422 GVSTEDNT
+422 GVSTEDTT
-430 QMESTYDRALTYYSE
+430 QMESTYDRAPIYYSE

-458 VSVDC
+458 VSVDR

-482 SITENTGN
+482 SITVNTGN
-490 KEFVQDQLNVDNLTS
+490 KEFAQKQLNVDNLTS

-535 LEDATIS
+535 LEDATIT

-560 RLVNAKRSP
+560 RLV
-569 NVCNESVIDA
+569 
-579 DCTVDST
+579 TVDST
-586 QHTKVKKDQLS
+586 QDTKFKKDELS
-597 ESQQG
+597 ESQQV

-612 NNVDKHDGEVT
+612 NKADKHDGEVT
-623 PDTSPSLQVEGDG
+623 PDTSSSLQVEGDG
-636 YEVLEK
+636 YEVLEE

-647 DQKNQNPSLTVKNE
+647 YQENQNPSLSVENE
-661 MQGIAITKPESLGG
+661 MQGIAITKPDSLGG
-675 HKDLNNSPFSSDTD
+675 HKDLNNAPCSSDTD
-689 ANEHEKE
+689 ANEREKE
-696 IKPVDEVLVRDKE
+696 IKPVDEVLVNDKE

-719 NVLSDE
+719 NVE
-725 DVLDESQS
+725 DVLEESQS
-733 KRTSLKDSLT
+733 KRTSLNDSLT
-743 EEVGETSL
+743 EEVS

-775 NKDVINVAN
+775 NKDVITEAN
-784 HDMPAENV
+784 HDISAENV

-799 SRLEDLCNHDGKD
+799 SSLEDLCNHVGKD

-818 SAIALSCSKVKDG
+818 SAIASSCSKVKDG
-831 ADVSSSQELATT
+831 ADVSSLQELATT

-862 SCGGVTDTQT
+862 SCGGATDTQT
-872 VKAKGGDDGQIGAL
+872 IKAKGGDNGQIGAL
-886 WKNTSSS
+886 WENTASS
-893 NRDVSTDCFSGE
+893 NRDVSTDCSSGE
-905 DSAVQGSRSDDSF
+905 NSAVQGSRSDDSLA
-918 TASISTVSTSHL
+918 ASISTVSTSHL
-930 EESHN
+930 GESHN
-935 EQETPVDVDVT
+935 EQETPIDVDVT

-951 RPTSEM
+951 RPSSEM
-957 HVCSSTD
+957 NVCSSTD
-964 AHVSPKVDSSVIL
+964 AHVSAQVDSSVIL

-989 REAEPMDIDDKAV
+989 REAEPMDIDVKAV
-1002 STSESSC
+1002 STSESSV
-1009 SETPPRMSKNSGDD
+1009 SETPPRVSKNSGDD

-1028 TELTSTDTTTNR
+1028 TEVTSTDTTANR
-1040 EAVSLDK
+1040 GAVSLDK
-1047 KNCTSS
+1047 KNCASS
-1053 CENSTTSIISGP
+1053 CENSTTSIISAP

-1101 STPSKAVPAMPVP
+1101 STPSKAVPA
-1114 ASQLSVSLPSVLV
+1114 SQLSVSLPSVLV

-1147 TETAAVNIKPL
+1147 TETPAVNIKPL
-1158 LPSVPLQSTGVV
+1158 LPSVPLQRTGVV
-1170 STSPRN
+1170 SKSPRN
-1176 VVAVATP
+1176 VVAVTTP
-1183 LASSVRS
+1183 LASSVQS

-1197 VNTPTGSVTTR
+1197 VNTPSGSVCTR

-1271 LVARIPRSGAT
+1271 LVARIPGSGAT

-1336 NPVKTVGASTTA
+1336 NPVKTVGALTTA

-1355 TQQQPAQ
+1355 PQQQPAQ

-1387 PLIKDPRA
+1387 LLIKDPRG

>member
-1 MPHHQVWKQKG
+1 MTVSFLIVNYTWMPHHQVWKQKG

-30 CRKRKRPTGDAKDA
+30 CRKRKRPTGDAKDT

-58 ISALREKKRKEELKE
+58 ISALKEKKRKEELKE

-90 TATIPALAGQTTS
+90 TATSPALAGQTTS
-103 TTIPTTA
+103 TTMPTTA
-110 VAVQSSASVQNAV
+110 IAVQSSASVQNAV
-123 SSTPALSQNSV
+123 SSTPSLSQNSV
-134 QTTTRLNLASSAQ
+134 QTTTTLKLASSAQ
-147 IASSA
+147 ITSSA
-152 TTAST
+152 TTSST
-157 SCSIISTTPLTAAS
+157 SCSITSTMPLTVAS

-181 ASVQSCVNPAV
+181 ASVQSCVNPAI

-204 VISVSASS
+204 VISVSATS

-225 VECSSTTSLSLT
+225 VECSSATSLSLT
-237 VASCLKSAATVSS
+237 VASSLKSVATVSS

-255 TKTSSDNVIQ
+255 TNTSSDNVIQ
-265 SSVRIVS
+265 SPVRIVS

-283 AASLSPSMK
+283 AAISSPSMK

-311 SNSSITFAPTPLT
+311 SNSSITFAPAPLT

-338 VIESPKPSTPTRTV
+338 AIESPKPSTPTHTV

-357 AKDSAIAPD
+357 AKDSVVAPD

-379 ISVSESPER
+379 VSVSEGLER
-388 TETSD
+388 SETRD
-393 NLPSVSISNGESNT
+393 NLPSVSISSGESNT
-407 DNNVLVDC
+407 DKNVLVDC

-422 GVSTEDNT
+422 GVSTEDTT
-430 QMESTYDRALTYYSE
+430 QMESTYDRAPIYYSE

-482 SITENTGN
+482 SITVNTGN
-490 KEFVQDQLNVDNLTS
+490 KEFAQNQLNVDNLTS

-535 LEDATIS
+535 LEDATIT

-560 RLVNAKRSP
+560 RLV
-569 NVCNESVIDA
+569 
-579 DCTVDST
+579 TVDST
-586 QHTKVKKDQLS
+586 QDTKFKKDELS
-597 ESQQG
+597 ESQQV

-612 NNVDKHDGEVT
+612 NKADKHDGEVT
-623 PDTSPSLQVEGDG
+623 PDTSSSLQVEGDG
-636 YEVLEK
+636 YEVLEE

-647 DQKNQNPSLTVKNE
+647 YQENQNPSLSVENE
-661 MQGIAITKPESLGG
+661 MQGIAITKPDSLGG
-675 HKDLNNSPFSSDTD
+675 HKDLNNAPCSSDTD
-689 ANEHEKE
+689 ANEREKE
-696 IKPVDEVLVRDKE
+696 IKPVDEVLVNDKE

-719 NVLSDE
+719 NVE
-725 DVLDESQS
+725 DVLEESQS
-733 KRTSLKDSLT
+733 KRTSLNDSLT
-743 EEVGETSL
+743 EEVS

-775 NKDVINVAN
+775 NKDVITEAN
-784 HDMPAENV
+784 HDISAENV

-799 SRLEDLCNHDGKD
+799 SNLEDLCNHVGKD

-818 SAIALSCSKVKDG
+818 SANASSCSKVKDG

-862 SCGGVTDTQT
+862 SCGGATDTQT
-872 VKAKGGDDGQIGAL
+872 IKAKGGDNGQIGAL
-886 WKNTSSS
+886 WENTASS
-893 NRDVSTDCFSGE
+893 NRDVSTDCSSGE
-905 DSAVQGSRSDDSF
+905 NSAVQGSRSDDSL

-930 EESHN
+930 GESHN
-935 EQETPVDVDVT
+935 EQETPIDVDVT

-951 RPTSEM
+951 RPSSEM
-957 HVCSSTD
+957 NVCNSTD
-964 AHVSPKVDSSVIL
+964 AHVSAQVDSSVIL

-989 REAEPMDIDDKAV
+989 REAEPMDIDVKAV
-1002 STSESSC
+1002 STSESSV

-1028 TELTSTDTTTNR
+1028 TEVTSTDTTGNR
-1040 EAVSLDK
+1040 GAVSLDK

-1053 CENSTTSIISGP
+1053 CENSTTSIISAP

-1101 STPSKAVPAMPVP
+1101 STPSKAVPA
-1114 ASQLSVSLPSVLV
+1114 SQLSVSLPSVLV

-1147 TETAAVNIKPL
+1147 TETPAVNIKPL
-1158 LPSVPLQSTGVV
+1158 LPSVPLQRTGVV
-1170 STSPRN
+1170 SKSPRN
-1176 VVAVATP
+1176 VVAVTTP
-1183 LASSVRS
+1183 LASSVQS

-1197 VNTPTGSVTTR
+1197 VNTPSGSVCTR

-1271 LVARIPRSGAT
+1271 LVARIPGSGAT

-1336 NPVKTVGASTTA
+1336 NPVKTVGALTTA

-1355 TQQQPAQ
+1355 PQQQPAQ

-1387 PLIKDPRA
+1387 LLIKDPRG

>member
-1 MPHHQVWKQKG
+1 MTVSFLTVNYTWMPHHQVWKQKG

-30 CRKRKRPTGDAKDA
+30 CRKRKRPTGDAKDT

-58 ISALREKKRKEELKE
+58 ISALKEKKRKEELKE

-90 TATIPALAGQTTS
+90 TATTPALAGQTTS
-103 TTIPTTA
+103 TTMPTTA
-110 VAVQSSASVQNAV
+110 IAVQSSASVQNAV
-123 SSTPALSQNSV
+123 SSTPSLSQNSV
-134 QTTTRLNLASSAQ
+134 QTTTTLKLASSAQ
-147 IASSA
+147 ITSSA
-152 TTAST
+152 TTSST
-157 SCSIISTTPLTAAS
+157 SCSVTSTMPLTVAS

-181 ASVQSCVNPAV
+181 ASVQSCVNPAI
-192 PASQQVSTGSPS
+192 PASQQVSTRSPS
-204 VISVSASS
+204 VISVSATS

-225 VECSSTTSLSLT
+225 VECSSATSLSLT
-237 VASCLKSAATVSS
+237 GASSLKSVATVSS

-255 TKTSSDNVIQ
+255 TNTSSDNVIQ
-265 SSVRIVS
+265 SPVRIVS

-283 AASLSPSMK
+283 AAISSPSMK

-311 SNSSITFAPTPLT
+311 SNSSITFAPAPLT

-338 VIESPKPSTPTRTV
+338 AIESPKPSTPTHTV

-357 AKDSAIAPD
+357 AKDSVVAPD

-379 ISVSESPER
+379 VSVSEGLER
-388 TETSD
+388 SETRD
-393 NLPSVSISNGESNT
+393 NLPSVSVSSGESNT
-407 DNNVLVDC
+407 DKNVLVDC

-422 GVSTEDNT
+422 GVSTEDTT
-430 QMESTYDRALTYYSE
+430 QMESTYDRAPIYYSE

-458 VSVDC
+458 VSVDR

-482 SITENTGN
+482 SITVNTGN
-490 KEFVQDQLNVDNLTS
+490 KEFAQKQLNVDNLTS

-535 LEDATIS
+535 LEDATIT

-560 RLVNAKRSP
+560 RLV
-569 NVCNESVIDA
+569 
-579 DCTVDST
+579 TVDST
-586 QHTKVKKDQLS
+586 QDTKFKKDELS
-597 ESQQG
+597 ESQQV

-612 NNVDKHDGEVT
+612 NKADKHDGEVT
-623 PDTSPSLQVEGDG
+623 PDTSSSLQVEGDG
-636 YEVLEK
+636 YEVLEE

-647 DQKNQNPSLTVKNE
+647 YQENQNPSLSVENE
-661 MQGIAITKPESLGG
+661 MQGIAITKPDSLGG
-675 HKDLNNSPFSSDTD
+675 HKDLNNAPCSSDTD
-689 ANEHEKE
+689 ANEREKE
-696 IKPVDEVLVRDKE
+696 IKPVDEVLVNDKE

-719 NVLSDE
+719 NVE
-725 DVLDESQS
+725 DVLEESQS
-733 KRTSLKDSLT
+733 KRTSLNDSLT
-743 EEVGETSL
+743 EEVS

-775 NKDVINVAN
+775 NKDVITEAN
-784 HDMPAENV
+784 HDISAENV

-799 SRLEDLCNHDGKD
+799 SNLEDLCNHVGKD

-818 SAIALSCSKVKDG
+818 SAIASSCSKVKDG
-831 ADVSSSQELATT
+831 ADVSSLQELATT

-862 SCGGVTDTQT
+862 SCGGATDTQT
-872 VKAKGGDDGQIGAL
+872 IKAKGGDNGQIGAL
-886 WKNTSSS
+886 WENTASS
-893 NRDVSTDCFSGE
+893 NRDVSTDCSSGE
-905 DSAVQGSRSDDSF
+905 NSAVQGSRSDDSLA
-918 TASISTVSTSHL
+918 ASISTVSTSHL
-930 EESHN
+930 GESHN
-935 EQETPVDVDVT
+935 EQETPIDVDVT

-951 RPTSEM
+951 RPSSEM
-957 HVCSSTD
+957 NVCSSTD
-964 AHVSPKVDSSVIL
+964 AHVSAQVDSSVIL

-989 REAEPMDIDDKAV
+989 REAEPMDIDVKAV
-1002 STSESSC
+1002 STSESSV
-1009 SETPPRMSKNSGDD
+1009 SETPPRVSKNSGDD

-1028 TELTSTDTTTNR
+1028 TEVTSTDTTANR
-1040 EAVSLDK
+1040 GAVSLDK
-1047 KNCTSS
+1047 KNCASS
-1053 CENSTTSIISGP
+1053 CENSTTSIISAP

-1101 STPSKAVPAMPVP
+1101 STPSKAVPA
-1114 ASQLSVSLPSVLV
+1114 SQLSVSLPSVLV

-1147 TETAAVNIKPL
+1147 TETPAVNIKPL
-1158 LPSVPLQSTGVV
+1158 LPSVPLQRTGVV
-1170 STSPRN
+1170 SKSPRN
-1176 VVAVATP
+1176 VVAVTTP
-1183 LASSVRS
+1183 LASSVQS

-1197 VNTPTGSVTTR
+1197 VNTPSGSVCTR

-1271 LVARIPRSGAT
+1271 LVARIPGSGAT

-1336 NPVKTVGASTTA
+1336 NPVKTVGALTTA

-1355 TQQQPAQ
+1355 PQQQPAQ

-1387 PLIKDPRA
+1387 LLIKDPRG

>member
-30 CRKRKRPTGDAKDA
+30 CRKRKRATGDIKDT

-58 ISALREKKRKEELKE
+58 ISALKEKKRKEELKE

-82 AAQQAVPQ
+82 AAQKAVPQ
-90 TATIPALAGQTTS
+90 TATTPALAGQTTS
-103 TTIPTTA
+103 TTMPTTA
-110 VAVQSSASVQNAV
+110 IAVQSSSSVQNAV
-123 SSTPALSQNSV
+123 SSTPSLSQNSV
-134 QTTTRLNLASSAQ
+134 QTTTKLNLASSAQ
-147 IASSA
+147 ITSSA

-157 SCSIISTTPLTAAS
+157 SCSITSTTPLTVAS

-204 VISVSASS
+204 VISVSAIS

-237 VASCLKSAATVSS
+237 VASSLKSVATVSS
-250 IQTLP
+250 SETLP
-255 TKTSSDNVIQ
+255 TKTSSDNVSQ

-283 AASLSPSMK
+283 AARLSPSMK

-301 KGSSSLDVNR
+301 KGSPSLDVNR
-311 SNSSITFAPTPLT
+311 SNSSITVAPAPLT

-338 VIESPKPSTPTRTV
+338 AIESPKPSTPTHTV
-352 STLAL
+352 STLTL
-357 AKDSAIAPD
+357 AKDSVVSPD

-379 ISVSESPER
+379 ISVSEGPER
-388 TETSD
+388 SETSD

-407 DNNVLVDC
+407 DKDVLVDC
-415 PTVKFPS
+415 PTVKSPS
-422 GVSTEDNT
+422 SVSTEDTT
-430 QMESTYDRALTYYSE
+430 QMESTFDRALIYYSE
-445 QNADKEKLEYNND
+445 QNAGKEKLEFNND

-463 STLESSCGV
+463 STPESSCGV

-482 SITENTGN
+482 SVTENTGN

-512 FVSKGSEGND
+512 FVSKESEGND
-522 KPNLTSDSLDKSC
+522 KPNLMGDSLDKSC
-535 LEDATIS
+535 LEDATIT

-579 DCTVDST
+579 DCTVGST
-586 QHTKVKKDQLS
+586 QDTKVKKDELS

-612 NNVDKHDGEVT
+612 NKVDKHDGEVT
-623 PDTSPSLQVEGDG
+623 PDTSSSLQVEGDG
-636 YEVLEK
+636 YEVLEE

-647 DQKNQNPSLTVKNE
+647 DQENRNPSLSVENE

-675 HKDLNNSPFSSDTD
+675 HKDLNNSPCSSDTD
-689 ANEHEKE
+689 ANEREKG
-696 IKPVDEVLVRDKE
+696 IKPVDEVLVNDKE

-733 KRTSLKDSLT
+733 KRTSLNDSST
-743 EEVGETSL
+743 EEVSETSL

-775 NKDVINVAN
+775 NKDVITVPN

-799 SRLEDLCNHDGKD
+799 SSLEDLCNHDGKD

-818 SAIALSCSKVKDG
+818 STIASSCSKVKDG
-831 ADVSSSQELATT
+831 ADDSSSQELATT
-843 EEAHGPSNNFEA
+843 EEARGPSNNFEA

-862 SCGGVTDTQT
+862 SCGGATDTQT
-872 VKAKGGDDGQIGAL
+872 MKAKGGDNGQIGAL
-886 WKNTSSS
+886 WENTTSS
-893 NRDVSTDCFSGE
+893 NRDVSTDCSSGE
-905 DSAVQGSRSDDSF
+905 DSVVQGSRSDDSF

-930 EESHN
+930 GESHN

-951 RPTSEM
+951 TPTSEM

-964 AHVSPKVDSSVIL
+964 AHVSPQVDSSVIL

-1009 SETPPRMSKNSGDD
+1009 SETPPGMSKNSGDD
-1023 CSSLP
+1023 CSLLP
-1028 TELTSTDTTTNR
+1028 TEDTSTDATANR

-1053 CENSTTSIISGP
+1053 CENSTTSIISAP

-1086 KSVMPKSTCTTPATS
+1086 KSVMPKSTCSTPSTS

-1114 ASQLSVSLPSVLV
+1114 ASQLSVSFPSVLV

-1147 TETAAVNIKPL
+1147 TETAALNIKPL
-1158 LPSVPLQSTGVV
+1158 LPSVPLQRTGVV

-1183 LASSVRS
+1183 LASSVQS

-1197 VNTPTGSVTTR
+1197 VNTPTGSVSTR
-1208 ITTAQKTAISSRI
+1208 ITTSQKTAISSRT

-1253 QPTVVGQAST
+1253 QPTVVGQTST

-1271 LVARIPRSGAT
+1271 LVARIPGSGAT

-1355 TQQQPAQ
+1355 AQQQPAQ

-1372 VPAKPIKEEK
+1372 VPTKPIKEEK

>member
-1 MPHHQVWKQKG
+1 MTVSFLTVNYTWMPHHQVWKQKG

-30 CRKRKRPTGDAKDA
+30 CRKRKRPTGDAKDT

-58 ISALREKKRKEELKE
+58 ISALKEKKRKEELKE

-90 TATIPALAGQTTS
+90 TATSPALAGQTTS
-103 TTIPTTA
+103 TTMPTTA
-110 VAVQSSASVQNAV
+110 IAVQSSASVQNAV
-123 SSTPALSQNSV
+123 SSTPSLSQNSV
-134 QTTTRLNLASSAQ
+134 QTTTTLKLASSAQ
-147 IASSA
+147 ITSSA
-152 TTAST
+152 TTSST
-157 SCSIISTTPLTAAS
+157 SCSITSTMPLTVAS

-181 ASVQSCVNPAV
+181 ASVQSCVNPAI
-192 PASQQVSTGSPS
+192 PASQQVSTRSPS
-204 VISVSASS
+204 VISVSATS

-225 VECSSTTSLSLT
+225 VECSSATSLSLT
-237 VASCLKSAATVSS
+237 VASSLKSVATVSS

-255 TKTSSDNVIQ
+255 TNTSSDNVIQ
-265 SSVRIVS
+265 SPVRIVS

-283 AASLSPSMK
+283 AAISSPSMK

-311 SNSSITFAPTPLT
+311 SNSSITFAPAPLT

-338 VIESPKPSTPTRTV
+338 AIESPKPSTPTHTV

-357 AKDSAIAPD
+357 AKDSVVAPD

-379 ISVSESPER
+379 VSVSEGLER
-388 TETSD
+388 SETRD
-393 NLPSVSISNGESNT
+393 NLPSVSISSGESNT
-407 DNNVLVDC
+407 DKNVLVDC

-422 GVSTEDNT
+422 GVSTEDTT
-430 QMESTYDRALTYYSE
+430 QMESTYDRAPIYYSE

-458 VSVDC
+458 VSVDR

-482 SITENTGN
+482 SITVNTGN
-490 KEFVQDQLNVDNLTS
+490 KEFAQKQLNVDNLTS

-535 LEDATIS
+535 LEDATIT

-560 RLVNAKRSP
+560 RLV
-569 NVCNESVIDA
+569 
-579 DCTVDST
+579 TVDST
-586 QHTKVKKDQLS
+586 QDTKFKKDELS
-597 ESQQG
+597 ESQQV

-612 NNVDKHDGEVT
+612 NKADKHDGEVT
-623 PDTSPSLQVEGDG
+623 PDTSSSLQVEGDG
-636 YEVLEK
+636 YEVLEE

-647 DQKNQNPSLTVKNE
+647 YQENQNPSLSVENE
-661 MQGIAITKPESLGG
+661 MQGIAITKPDSLGG
-675 HKDLNNSPFSSDTD
+675 HKDLNNAPCSSDTD
-689 ANEHEKE
+689 ANEREKE
-696 IKPVDEVLVRDKE
+696 IKPVDEVLVNDKE

-719 NVLSDE
+719 NVE
-725 DVLDESQS
+725 DVLEESQS
-733 KRTSLKDSLT
+733 KRTSLNDSLT
-743 EEVGETSL
+743 EEVS

-775 NKDVINVAN
+775 NKDVITEAN
-784 HDMPAENV
+784 HDISAENV

-799 SRLEDLCNHDGKD
+799 SSLEDLCNHVGKD

-818 SAIALSCSKVKDG
+818 SAIASSCSKVKDG
-831 ADVSSSQELATT
+831 ADVSSLQELATT

-862 SCGGVTDTQT
+862 SCGGATDTQT
-872 VKAKGGDDGQIGAL
+872 IKAKGGDNGQIGAL
-886 WKNTSSS
+886 WENTASS
-893 NRDVSTDCFSGE
+893 NRDVSTDCSSGE
-905 DSAVQGSRSDDSF
+905 NSAVQGSRSDDSLA
-918 TASISTVSTSHL
+918 ASISTVSTSHL
-930 EESHN
+930 GESHN
-935 EQETPVDVDVT
+935 EQETPIDVDVT

-951 RPTSEM
+951 RPSSEM
-957 HVCSSTD
+957 NVCSSTD
-964 AHVSPKVDSSVIL
+964 AHVSAQVDSSVIL

-989 REAEPMDIDDKAV
+989 REAEPMDIDVKAV
-1002 STSESSC
+1002 STSESSV
-1009 SETPPRMSKNSGDD
+1009 SETPPRVSKNSGDD

-1028 TELTSTDTTTNR
+1028 TEVTSTDTTANR
-1040 EAVSLDK
+1040 GAVSLDK
-1047 KNCTSS
+1047 KNCASS
-1053 CENSTTSIISGP
+1053 CENSTTSIISAP

-1101 STPSKAVPAMPVP
+1101 STPSKAVPA
-1114 ASQLSVSLPSVLV
+1114 SQLSVSLPSVLV

-1147 TETAAVNIKPL
+1147 TETPAVNIKPL
-1158 LPSVPLQSTGVV
+1158 LPSVPLQRTGVV
-1170 STSPRN
+1170 SKSPRN
-1176 VVAVATP
+1176 VVAVTTP
-1183 LASSVRS
+1183 LASSVQS

-1197 VNTPTGSVTTR
+1197 VNTPSGSVCTR

-1271 LVARIPRSGAT
+1271 LVARIPGSGAT

-1336 NPVKTVGASTTA
+1336 NPVKTVGALTTA

-1355 TQQQPAQ
+1355 PQQQPAQ

-1387 PLIKDPRA
+1387 LLIKDPRG

>member
-1 MPHHQVWKQKG
+1 MTVSFLTVNYTWMPHHQVWKQKG

-30 CRKRKRPTGDAKDA
+30 CRKRKRPTGDAKDT

-58 ISALREKKRKEELKE
+58 ISALKEKKRKEELKE

-90 TATIPALAGQTTS
+90 TATSPALAGQTTS
-103 TTIPTTA
+103 TTMPTTA
-110 VAVQSSASVQNAV
+110 IAVQSSASVQNAV
-123 SSTPALSQNSV
+123 SSTPSLSQNSV
-134 QTTTRLNLASSAQ
+134 QTTTTLKLASSAQ
-147 IASSA
+147 ITSSA
-152 TTAST
+152 TTSST
-157 SCSIISTTPLTAAS
+157 SYSITSTMPLTVAS

-181 ASVQSCVNPAV
+181 ASVQSCVNPAI
-192 PASQQVSTGSPS
+192 PASQQVSTRSPS
-204 VISVSASS
+204 VISVSATS

-225 VECSSTTSLSLT
+225 VECSSATSLSLT
-237 VASCLKSAATVSS
+237 GASSLKSVATVSS

-255 TKTSSDNVIQ
+255 TNTSSDNVIQ
-265 SSVRIVS
+265 SPVRIVS

-283 AASLSPSMK
+283 AAISSPSMK

-311 SNSSITFAPTPLT
+311 SNSSITFAPAPLT

-338 VIESPKPSTPTRTV
+338 AIESPKPSTPTHTV

-357 AKDSAIAPD
+357 AKDSVVAPD

-379 ISVSESPER
+379 VSVSEGLER
-388 TETSD
+388 SETRD
-393 NLPSVSISNGESNT
+393 NLPSVSISSGESNT
-407 DNNVLVDC
+407 DKNVLVDC

-422 GVSTEDNT
+422 GVSTEDTT
-430 QMESTYDRALTYYSE
+430 QMESTYDRAPIYYSE

-458 VSVDC
+458 VSVDR

-482 SITENTGN
+482 SITVNTGN
-490 KEFVQDQLNVDNLTS
+490 KEFAQKQLNVDNLTS

-535 LEDATIS
+535 LEDATIT

-560 RLVNAKRSP
+560 RLV
-569 NVCNESVIDA
+569 
-579 DCTVDST
+579 TVDST
-586 QHTKVKKDQLS
+586 QDTKFKKDELS
-597 ESQQG
+597 ESQQV

-612 NNVDKHDGEVT
+612 NKADKHDGEVT
-623 PDTSPSLQVEGDG
+623 PDTSSSLQVEGDG
-636 YEVLEK
+636 YEVLEE

-647 DQKNQNPSLTVKNE
+647 YQENQNPSLSVENE
-661 MQGIAITKPESLGG
+661 MQGIAITKPDSLGG
-675 HKDLNNSPFSSDTD
+675 HKDLNNAPCSSDTD
-689 ANEHEKE
+689 ANEREKE
-696 IKPVDEVLVRDKE
+696 IKPVDEVLVNDKE

-719 NVLSDE
+719 NVE
-725 DVLDESQS
+725 DVLEESQS
-733 KRTSLKDSLT
+733 KRTSLNDSLT
-743 EEVGETSL
+743 EEVS

-775 NKDVINVAN
+775 NKDVITEAN
-784 HDMPAENV
+784 HDISAENV

-799 SRLEDLCNHDGKD
+799 SSLEDLCNHVGKD

-818 SAIALSCSKVKDG
+818 SAIASSCSKVKDG
-831 ADVSSSQELATT
+831 ADVSSLQELATT

-862 SCGGVTDTQT
+862 SCGGATDTQT
-872 VKAKGGDDGQIGAL
+872 IKAKGGDNGQIGAL
-886 WKNTSSS
+886 WENTASS
-893 NRDVSTDCFSGE
+893 NRDVSTDCSSGE
-905 DSAVQGSRSDDSF
+905 NSAVQGSRSDDSLA
-918 TASISTVSTSHL
+918 ASISTVSTSHL
-930 EESHN
+930 GESHN
-935 EQETPVDVDVT
+935 EQETPIDVDVT

-951 RPTSEM
+951 RPSSEM
-957 HVCSSTD
+957 NVCSSTD
-964 AHVSPKVDSSVIL
+964 AHVSAQVDSSVIL

-989 REAEPMDIDDKAV
+989 REAEPMDIDVKAV
-1002 STSESSC
+1002 STSESSV
-1009 SETPPRMSKNSGDD
+1009 SETPPRVSKNSGDD

-1028 TELTSTDTTTNR
+1028 TEVTSTDTTANR
-1040 EAVSLDK
+1040 GAVSLDK
-1047 KNCTSS
+1047 KNCASS
-1053 CENSTTSIISGP
+1053 CENSTTSIISAP

-1101 STPSKAVPAMPVP
+1101 STPSKAVPA
-1114 ASQLSVSLPSVLV
+1114 SQLSVSLPSVLV

-1147 TETAAVNIKPL
+1147 TETPAVNIKPL
-1158 LPSVPLQSTGVV
+1158 LPSVPLQRTGVV
-1170 STSPRN
+1170 SKSPRN
-1176 VVAVATP
+1176 VVAVTTP
-1183 LASSVRS
+1183 LASSVQS

-1197 VNTPTGSVTTR
+1197 VNTPSGSVCTR

-1271 LVARIPRSGAT
+1271 LVARIPGSGAT

-1336 NPVKTVGASTTA
+1336 NPVKTVGALTTA

-1355 TQQQPAQ
+1355 PQQQPAQ

-1387 PLIKDPRA
+1387 LLIKDPRG

>member
-30 CRKRKRPTGDAKDA
+30 CRKRKRPTGDAKDT

-58 ISALREKKRKEELKE
+58 ISALKEKKRKEELKE

-90 TATIPALAGQTTS
+90 TATTPALAGQTTS
-103 TTIPTTA
+103 TTMPTTA
-110 VAVQSSASVQNAV
+110 IAVQSSASVQNAV
-123 SSTPALSQNSV
+123 SSTPSLSQNSV
-134 QTTTRLNLASSAQ
+134 QTTATLKLASSAQ
-147 IASSA
+147 ITSSA

-157 SCSIISTTPLTAAS
+157 SCSITSTTPLTVAS
-171 LVPQTLSATC
+171 LVPQTLSSTW
-181 ASVQSCVNPAV
+181 ASVQSCVNPAI
-192 PASQQVSTGSPS
+192 PASKNVSTGSPS
-204 VISVSASS
+204 VISVSATS

-225 VECSSTTSLSLT
+225 VECSSTTSSSLT
-237 VASCLKSAATVSS
+237 VASSLKSVATVLS

-265 SSVRIVS
+265 SPVRIVS
-272 STSSSTSFLNS
+272 STSLSTSFLNS
-283 AASLSPSMK
+283 AASSSPSMK

-311 SNSSITFAPTPLT
+311 SNLSITFAPAPLT
-324 TQESV
+324 IQESV

-338 VIESPKPSTPTRTV
+338 AIESPKPSTPTDTV

-357 AKDSAIAPD
+357 AKDSVVAPD
-366 SSPVTLQDTSSES
+366 SSPVILQDTSSES
-379 ISVSESPER
+379 VSVSEGLER
-388 TETSD
+388 SETRD

-407 DNNVLVDC
+407 DKNVLVDC

-422 GVSTEDNT
+422 GVSTEDTT
-430 QMESTYDRALTYYSE
+430 QMESTYDRAPIYYSE

-463 STLESSCGV
+463 STLESSCGA

-482 SITENTGN
+482 SITENAGN
-490 KEFVQDQLNVDNLTS
+490 KEFAQNQLNVDNLTS

-535 LEDATIS
+535 LEDVTIT

-560 RLVNAKRSP
+560 RLV
-569 NVCNESVIDA
+569 
-579 DCTVDST
+579 TVDST
-586 QHTKVKKDQLS
+586 QDTKFKKDELS
-597 ESQQG
+597 ESQQV

-612 NNVDKHDGEVT
+612 NKADKHDGEVT
-623 PDTSPSLQVEGDG
+623 PDTSSSLQVEGDG
-636 YEVLEK
+636 YEVLEE

-647 DQKNQNPSLTVKNE
+647 YQENQNPSLSVENE
-661 MQGIAITKPESLGG
+661 MQGIAITKPDILGG
-675 HKDLNNSPFSSDTD
+675 HKDLNNSPCSSDTD
-689 ANEHEKE
+689 ANEREKE
-696 IKPVDEVLVRDKE
+696 IKPVDEVLVNDKE

-719 NVLSDE
+719 NVLSDG
-725 DVLDESQS
+725 DVLEESQS
-733 KRTSLKDSLT
+733 KRTSLNDSLT
-743 EEVGETSL
+743 EEVSG
-751 ETERAEKLPDASTSA
+751 TERAEKLPDASTSA

-775 NKDVINVAN
+775 NKDVITVAN
-784 HDMPAENV
+784 HDMSAENV
-792 ADCVEPK
+792 ADCLEPK
-799 SRLEDLCNHDGKD
+799 SSLEDLCNHVGKD

-818 SAIALSCSKVKDG
+818 SAIASSCSKVKDG
-831 ADVSSSQELATT
+831 ADVSSSQELTTT
-843 EEAHGPSNNFEA
+843 EEAHGPSNSFEA

-862 SCGGVTDTQT
+862 SCGGATDTQT
-872 VKAKGGDDGQIGAL
+872 MKAKGGDNGQIGAL
-886 WKNTSSS
+886 WENTTSS
-893 NRDVSTDCFSGE
+893 NRDVSTDCSSGE
-905 DSAVQGSRSDDSF
+905 DSAVQGSRSDDSC
-918 TASISTVSTSHL
+918 TASVSTVSTSHL
-930 EESHN
+930 GESHN
-935 EQETPVDVDVT
+935 EQETPVDVDVDVT

-957 HVCSSTD
+957 HVCSTTD
-964 AHVSPKVDSSVIL
+964 AHVSPQVDSSVIL

-989 REAEPMDIDDKAV
+989 REAEPMDIDGKAV

-1009 SETPPRMSKNSGDD
+1009 SETSPRMSKNSGDD

-1028 TELTSTDTTTNR
+1028 TEVTSTDTTANR
-1040 EAVSLDK
+1040 GAASLDK

-1053 CENSTTSIISGP
+1053 CENSTTSIISAP

-1071 SSGVNAVSTCDVTTA
+1071 SSGVNAVSTCGVTTA

-1101 STPSKAVPAMPVP
+1101 STPSKTVPAMPVP
-1114 ASQLSVSLPSVLV
+1114 ASPLSVSLPSVLV

-1158 LPSVPLQSTGVV
+1158 LPSVALQRTGVV

-1176 VVAVATP
+1176 VVAIATP
-1183 LASSVRS
+1183 LASSVQS

-1197 VNTPTGSVTTR
+1197 VNTPTGSVSTR

-1271 LVARIPRSGAT
+1271 LVARIPGSGAT

-1355 TQQQPAQ
+1355 PQQQSAQ

>member
-30 CRKRKRPTGDAKDA
+30 CRKRKRPTGHAKDT

-58 ISALREKKRKEELKE
+58 ISALKEKKRKEELKE

-90 TATIPALAGQTTS
+90 TATTLALAGQTTS
-103 TTIPTTA
+103 TTMPTTA
-110 VAVQSSASVQNAV
+110 KAVQSSASVQNAL
-123 SSTPALSQNSV
+123 SSTPSLSQNSV

-147 IASSA
+147 ITSSA

-157 SCSIISTTPLTAAS
+157 SCSITSTTPLTVAS

-204 VISVSASS
+204 VISVSATS

-237 VASCLKSAATVSS
+237 VASSVKSVATVSS

-283 AASLSPSMK
+283 AASSSPSMK
-292 GCSLNATLD
+292 DCNLNATLD
-301 KGSSSLDVNR
+301 KGSSSVDVNR
-311 SNSSITFAPTPLT
+311 SNSSITFAPAPLT
-324 TQESV
+324 TQESA

-338 VIESPKPSTPTRTV
+338 VVESPKPSPPTHTV

-357 AKDSAIAPD
+357 AKDSPVAPD

-379 ISVSESPER
+379 ISVSEGPER
-388 TETSD
+388 SETRD

-407 DNNVLVDC
+407 DKNVLVDC
-415 PTVKFPS
+415 PTVNFPS
-422 GVSTEDNT
+422 GVSTEDTT
-430 QMESTYDRALTYYSE
+430 QMESTYDGALIYYSE

-463 STLESSCGV
+463 STPESSCGV
-472 SSAQNTLQVE
+472 SSAQNILQVE
-482 SITENTGN
+482 SITENTVN
-490 KEFVQDQLNVDNLTS
+490 KEFVQNQLNVDNLTS

-535 LEDATIS
+535 LEDATIT

-569 NVCNESVIDA
+569 NVCNESAIDA

-586 QHTKVKKDQLS
+586 QDTKVKKDELS

-602 VSEFVNVQCD
+602 VSEFVNVQ
-612 NNVDKHDGEVT
+612 EVR
-623 PDTSPSLQVEGDG
+623 PDTSSSLQVEGDG
-636 YEVLEK
+636 CEVLEE

-647 DQKNQNPSLTVKNE
+647 DQENQNPGLSVENE
-661 MQGIAITKPESLGG
+661 MQGIAITKPDSLGG
-675 HKDLNNSPFSSDTD
+675 HKDLNNSPCSSDTD
-689 ANEHEKE
+689 ANERGKE
-696 IKPVDEVLVRDKE
+696 IKPVDEVLVNDKE

-714 GRISN
+714 GKISN

-733 KRTSLKDSLT
+733 KRTSLNDSLT
-743 EEVGETSL
+743 EEVSETSL
-751 ETERAEKLPDASTSA
+751 QTERVEKLPDASTSA

-775 NKDVINVAN
+775 NKDVITVAN

-799 SRLEDLCNHDGKD
+799 SSLEDLCNHDGKD

-818 SAIALSCSKVKDG
+818 SAIASSCSKVKDS
-831 ADVSSSQELATT
+831 AEVCSSQELATT
-843 EEAHGPSNNFEA
+843 EEAHGPSNNFET

-862 SCGGVTDTQT
+862 SCGGATDTQT
-872 VKAKGGDDGQIGAL
+872 MKAKGGDNGQIGAL
-886 WKNTSSS
+886 WENTTSS
-893 NRDVSTDCFSGE
+893 NRDVSTDCSSGE
-905 DSAVQGSRSDDSF
+905 DIAVQDSRLDDSF
-918 TASISTVSTSHL
+918 IASVSTVSTSHL

-935 EQETPVDVDVT
+935 EQETLVDVDVT
-946 TVSPS
+946 TASPS

-964 AHVSPKVDSSVIL
+964 AHVSPQVDSSVIL
-977 SATFADSEPVRI
+977 SATFADSELVRI
-989 REAEPMDIDDKAV
+989 REPEPMDIDDKAV
-1002 STSESSC
+1002 STSECSC

-1028 TELTSTDTTTNR
+1028 TEDTSTDTTANR
-1040 EAVSLDK
+1040 EAVSLDR

-1053 CENSTTSIISGP
+1053 CENSTTSIISAP

-1071 SSGVNAVSTCDVTTA
+1071 SSGVNAVSTCDVTKA

-1158 LPSVPLQSTGVV
+1158 LPSVPLQRTGVV
-1170 STSPRN
+1170 GTSPRN

-1183 LASSVRS
+1183 LASSVQS
-1190 TAVKGLV
+1190 KTVKGLV
-1197 VNTPTGSVTTR
+1197 VNTPSGSVSTR
-1208 ITTAQKTAISSRI
+1208 ITTAQKTAISSRT

-1271 LVARIPRSGAT
+1271 LVARIPGSGAT

-1362 VKPQVVIKPK
+1362 VKPQIVIKPK

-1409 VKSLFTLEKHE
+1409 VKSLFTLQKHE

>member
-1 MPHHQVWKQKG
+1 MTVSFLTVNYTWMPHHQVWKQKG

-30 CRKRKRPTGDAKDA
+30 CRKRKRPTGDAKDT

-58 ISALREKKRKEELKE
+58 ISALKEKKRKEELKE

-90 TATIPALAGQTTS
+90 TATTPALAGQTTS
-103 TTIPTTA
+103 TTMPTTA
-110 VAVQSSASVQNAV
+110 IAVQSSASVQNAV
-123 SSTPALSQNSV
+123 SSTPSLSQNSV
-134 QTTTRLNLASSAQ
+134 QTTTTLKLASSAQ
-147 IASSA
+147 ITSSA
-152 TTAST
+152 TTSST
-157 SCSIISTTPLTAAS
+157 SYSITSTMPLTVAS

-181 ASVQSCVNPAV
+181 ASVQSCVNPAI
-192 PASQQVSTGSPS
+192 PASQQVSTRSPS
-204 VISVSASS
+204 VISVSATS

-225 VECSSTTSLSLT
+225 VECSSATSLSLT
-237 VASCLKSAATVSS
+237 VASSLKSVATVSS

-255 TKTSSDNVIQ
+255 TNTSSDNVIQ
-265 SSVRIVS
+265 SPVRIVS

-283 AASLSPSMK
+283 AAISSPSMK

-311 SNSSITFAPTPLT
+311 SNSSITFAPAPLT

-338 VIESPKPSTPTRTV
+338 AIESPKPSTPTHTV

-357 AKDSAIAPD
+357 AKDSVVAPD

-379 ISVSESPER
+379 VSVSEGLER
-388 TETSD
+388 SETRD
-393 NLPSVSISNGESNT
+393 NLPSVSVSSGESNT
-407 DNNVLVDC
+407 DKNVLVDC

-422 GVSTEDNT
+422 GVSTEDTT
-430 QMESTYDRALTYYSE
+430 QMESTYDRAPIYYSE

-458 VSVDC
+458 VSVDR

-482 SITENTGN
+482 SITVNTGN
-490 KEFVQDQLNVDNLTS
+490 KEFAQKQLNVDNLTS

-535 LEDATIS
+535 LEDATIT

-560 RLVNAKRSP
+560 RLV
-569 NVCNESVIDA
+569 
-579 DCTVDST
+579 TVDST
-586 QHTKVKKDQLS
+586 QDTKFKKDELS
-597 ESQQG
+597 ESQQV

-612 NNVDKHDGEVT
+612 NKADKHDGEVT
-623 PDTSPSLQVEGDG
+623 PDTSSSLQVEGDG
-636 YEVLEK
+636 YEVLEE

-647 DQKNQNPSLTVKNE
+647 YQENQNPSLSVENE
-661 MQGIAITKPESLGG
+661 MQGIAITKPDSLGG
-675 HKDLNNSPFSSDTD
+675 HKDLNNAPCSSDTD
-689 ANEHEKE
+689 ANKREKE
-696 IKPVDEVLVRDKE
+696 IKPVDEVLVNDKE

-719 NVLSDE
+719 NVE
-725 DVLDESQS
+725 DVLEESQS
-733 KRTSLKDSLT
+733 KRTSLNDSLT
-743 EEVGETSL
+743 EEVS

-775 NKDVINVAN
+775 NKDVITEAN
-784 HDMPAENV
+784 HDISAENV

-799 SRLEDLCNHDGKD
+799 SSLEDLCNHVGKD

-818 SAIALSCSKVKDG
+818 SAIASSCSKVKDG
-831 ADVSSSQELATT
+831 ADVSSLQELATT

-862 SCGGVTDTQT
+862 SCGGATDTQT
-872 VKAKGGDDGQIGAL
+872 IKAKGGDNGQIGAL
-886 WKNTSSS
+886 WENTASS
-893 NRDVSTDCFSGE
+893 NRDVSTDCSSGE
-905 DSAVQGSRSDDSF
+905 NSAVQGSRSDDSLA
-918 TASISTVSTSHL
+918 ASISTVSTSHL
-930 EESHN
+930 GESHN
-935 EQETPVDVDVT
+935 EQETPIDVDVT

-951 RPTSEM
+951 RPSSEM
-957 HVCSSTD
+957 NVCSSTD
-964 AHVSPKVDSSVIL
+964 AHVSAQVDSSVIL

-989 REAEPMDIDDKAV
+989 REAEPMDIDVKAV
-1002 STSESSC
+1002 STSESSV
-1009 SETPPRMSKNSGDD
+1009 SETPPRVSKNSGDD

-1028 TELTSTDTTTNR
+1028 TEVTSTDTTGNR
-1040 EAVSLDK
+1040 GAVSLDK
-1047 KNCTSS
+1047 KNCASS
-1053 CENSTTSIISGP
+1053 CENSTTSIISAP

-1101 STPSKAVPAMPVP
+1101 STPSKAVPA
-1114 ASQLSVSLPSVLV
+1114 SQLSVSLPSVLV

-1147 TETAAVNIKPL
+1147 TETPAVNIKPL
-1158 LPSVPLQSTGVV
+1158 LPSVPLQRTGVV
-1170 STSPRN
+1170 SKSPRN
-1176 VVAVATP
+1176 VVAVTTP
-1183 LASSVRS
+1183 LASSVQS

-1197 VNTPTGSVTTR
+1197 VNTPSGSVCTR

-1271 LVARIPRSGAT
+1271 LVARIPGSGAT

-1336 NPVKTVGASTTA
+1336 NPVKTVGALTTA

-1355 TQQQPAQ
+1355 PQQQPAQ

-1387 PLIKDPRA
+1387 PLIKDPRG

>member
-1 MPHHQVWKQKG
+1 MTVSFLTVNYTWMPHHQVWKQKG

-30 CRKRKRPTGDAKDA
+30 CRKRKRPTGDAKDT

-58 ISALREKKRKEELKE
+58 ISALKEKKRKEELKE

-90 TATIPALAGQTTS
+90 TATSPALAGQTTS
-103 TTIPTTA
+103 TTMPTTA
-110 VAVQSSASVQNAV
+110 IAVQSSASVQNAV
-123 SSTPALSQNSV
+123 SSTPSLSQNSV
-134 QTTTRLNLASSAQ
+134 QTTTTLKLASSAQ
-147 IASSA
+147 ITSSA
-152 TTAST
+152 TTSST
-157 SCSIISTTPLTAAS
+157 SYSITSTMPLTVAS

-181 ASVQSCVNPAV
+181 ASVQSCVNPAI
-192 PASQQVSTGSPS
+192 PASQQVSTRSPS
-204 VISVSASS
+204 VISVSATS

-225 VECSSTTSLSLT
+225 VECSSATSLSLT
-237 VASCLKSAATVSS
+237 VASSLKSVATVSS

-255 TKTSSDNVIQ
+255 TNTSSDNVIQ
-265 SSVRIVS
+265 SPVRIVS

-283 AASLSPSMK
+283 AAISSPSMK

-311 SNSSITFAPTPLT
+311 SNSSITFAPAPLT

-338 VIESPKPSTPTRTV
+338 AIESPKPSTPTHTV

-357 AKDSAIAPD
+357 AKDSVVAPD

-379 ISVSESPER
+379 VSVSEGLER
-388 TETSD
+388 SETRD
-393 NLPSVSISNGESNT
+393 NLPSVSISSGESNT
-407 DNNVLVDC
+407 DKNVLVDC

-422 GVSTEDNT
+422 GVSTEDTT
-430 QMESTYDRALTYYSE
+430 QMESTYDRAPIYYSE

-458 VSVDC
+458 VSVDR

-482 SITENTGN
+482 SITVNTGN
-490 KEFVQDQLNVDNLTS
+490 KEFAQKQLNVDNLTS

-535 LEDATIS
+535 LEDATIT

-560 RLVNAKRSP
+560 RLV
-569 NVCNESVIDA
+569 
-579 DCTVDST
+579 TVDST
-586 QHTKVKKDQLS
+586 QDTKFKKDELS
-597 ESQQG
+597 ESQQV

-612 NNVDKHDGEVT
+612 NKADKHDGEVT
-623 PDTSPSLQVEGDG
+623 PDTSSSLQVEGDG
-636 YEVLEK
+636 YEVLEE

-647 DQKNQNPSLTVKNE
+647 YQENQNPSLSVENE
-661 MQGIAITKPESLGG
+661 MQGIAITKPDSLGG
-675 HKDLNNSPFSSDTD
+675 HKDLNNAPCSSDTD
-689 ANEHEKE
+689 ANEREKE
-696 IKPVDEVLVRDKE
+696 IKPVDEVLVNDKE

-719 NVLSDE
+719 NVE
-725 DVLDESQS
+725 DVLEESQS
-733 KRTSLKDSLT
+733 KRTSLNDSLT
-743 EEVGETSL
+743 EEVS

-775 NKDVINVAN
+775 NKDVITEAN
-784 HDMPAENV
+784 HDISAENV

-799 SRLEDLCNHDGKD
+799 SSLEDLCNHVGKD

-818 SAIALSCSKVKDG
+818 SAIASSCSKVKDG
-831 ADVSSSQELATT
+831 ADVSSLQELATT

-862 SCGGVTDTQT
+862 SCGGATDTQT
-872 VKAKGGDDGQIGAL
+872 IKAKGGDNGQIGAL
-886 WKNTSSS
+886 WENTASS
-893 NRDVSTDCFSGE
+893 NRDVSTDCSSGE
-905 DSAVQGSRSDDSF
+905 NSAVQGSRSDDSLA
-918 TASISTVSTSHL
+918 ASISTVSTSHL
-930 EESHN
+930 GESHN
-935 EQETPVDVDVT
+935 EQETPIDVDVT

-951 RPTSEM
+951 RPSSEM
-957 HVCSSTD
+957 NVCSSTD
-964 AHVSPKVDSSVIL
+964 AHVSAQVDSSVIL

-989 REAEPMDIDDKAV
+989 REAEPMDIDVKAV
-1002 STSESSC
+1002 STSESSV
-1009 SETPPRMSKNSGDD
+1009 SETPPRVSKNSGDD

-1028 TELTSTDTTTNR
+1028 TEVTSTDTTANR
-1040 EAVSLDK
+1040 GAVSLDK
-1047 KNCTSS
+1047 KNCASS
-1053 CENSTTSIISGP
+1053 CENSTTSIISAP

-1101 STPSKAVPAMPVP
+1101 STPSKAVPA
-1114 ASQLSVSLPSVLV
+1114 SQLSVSLPSVLV

-1147 TETAAVNIKPL
+1147 TETPAVNIKPL
-1158 LPSVPLQSTGVV
+1158 LPSVPLQRTGVV
-1170 STSPRN
+1170 SKSPRN
-1176 VVAVATP
+1176 VVAVTTP
-1183 LASSVRS
+1183 LASSVQS

-1197 VNTPTGSVTTR
+1197 VNTPSGSVCTR

-1271 LVARIPRSGAT
+1271 LVARIPGSGAT

-1336 NPVKTVGASTTA
+1336 NPVKTVGALTTA

-1355 TQQQPAQ
+1355 PQQQPAQ

-1387 PLIKDPRA
+1387 LLIKDPRG

>member
-30 CRKRKRPTGDAKDA
+30 CRKRKRPTGDAKDT

-58 ISALREKKRKEELKE
+58 ISALKEKKRKEELKE

-82 AAQQAVPQ
+82 AAQKAVPQ
-90 TATIPALAGQTTS
+90 TATTPALAGQTTS
-103 TTIPTTA
+103 TTMTTTA
-110 VAVQSSASVQNAV
+110 IAVQSSASVQNAV
-123 SSTPALSQNSV
+123 SSTPSLSQNSV

-147 IASSA
+147 ITSSA

-157 SCSIISTTPLTAAS
+157 SCSITSTTPLTVAS

-204 VISVSASS
+204 VISVSATS
-212 QTASSTVPTSLSS
+212 QTASSTVATSLSS

-237 VASCLKSAATVSS
+237 VASSLKSVATVSS

-255 TKTSSDNVIQ
+255 TKTSSDNLVQ
-265 SSVRIVS
+265 SSVRVVS

-283 AASLSPSMK
+283 PASLSPSMK

-311 SNSSITFAPTPLT
+311 SNSGITFAPAPLT
-324 TQESV
+324 TRESV
-329 SSSEVVSSG
+329 SSSEVVSSEA
-338 VIESPKPSTPTRTV
+338 IESPKPTTPKHAV

-357 AKDSAIAPD
+357 AKDSVVAPD
-366 SSPVTLQDTSSES
+366 SSPVTFQDTSSES
-379 ISVSESPER
+379 ISVSEGPDRS
-388 TETSD
+388 ETSD
-393 NLPSVSISNGESNT
+393 NLPSVSISNGEGNT

-415 PTVKFPS
+415 PTLKFTS
-422 GVSTEDNT
+422 GVSTEDTT
-430 QMESTYDRALTYYSE
+430 QMESTNDRALIYYSE
-445 QNADKEKLEYNND
+445 QSADKEKLEYNND

-482 SITENTGN
+482 SITETTGN
-490 KEFVQDQLNVDNLTS
+490 KEFVQNQLNVDNLTS

-512 FVSKGSEGND
+512 FVSKGSEDND

-535 LEDATIS
+535 LEDATIT

-586 QHTKVKKDQLS
+586 QDTKVKKDELS

-612 NNVDKHDGEVT
+612 NKANKHDGEVT
-623 PDTSPSLQVEGDG
+623 PDASFSLQVEGDG
-636 YEVLEK
+636 YEVLEE
-642 SRQAV
+642 SGRAV
-647 DQKNQNPSLTVKNE
+647 DQENQNPSLSVENE

-675 HKDLNNSPFSSDTD
+675 HKDLNNSPCSSDTD
-689 ANEHEKE
+689 ANDREKG
-696 IKPVDEVLVRDKE
+696 IKPVDKALVNDKR

-714 GRISN
+714 GKISN

-733 KRTSLKDSLT
+733 KRTSLNDSLT
-743 EEVGETSL
+743 EKVSETSL
-751 ETERAEKLPDASTSA
+751 ETERAEKLPDAITSA

-775 NKDVINVAN
+775 NKDVITVAN

-799 SRLEDLCNHDGKD
+799 SSLEDLCNHDGKD

-818 SAIALSCSKVKDG
+818 SSIASSCSKVKDG
-831 ADVSSSQELATT
+831 TDVSSSQELTTT
-843 EEAHGPSNNFEA
+843 EKTHGPSNNFEG

-862 SCGGVTDTQT
+862 SCGGATDTRT
-872 VKAKGGDDGQIGAL
+872 MKAKGGDNGQIGAL
-886 WKNTSSS
+886 WENTASS
-893 NRDVSTDCFSGE
+893 NRDISTDCSSGE

-918 TASISTVSTSHL
+918 TVSVSTVSTSHL
-930 EESHN
+930 GESHN

-957 HVCSSTD
+957 RVCSTTD
-964 AHVSPKVDSSVIL
+964 AHVSPQVDSSVIL
-977 SATFADSEPVRI
+977 SASFADSEPVRI
-989 REAEPMDIDDKAV
+989 QEAEPMDIDDKAV

-1009 SETPPRMSKNSGDD
+1009 SETPRMSKNSGDD
-1023 CSSLP
+1023 CSPLP
-1028 TELTSTDTTTNR
+1028 TEDTSTDATANR

-1047 KNCTSS
+1047 ENCTSS
-1053 CENSTTSIISGP
+1053 CENSTTSIISAP

-1101 STPSKAVPAMPVP
+1101 STTSKAVPAMPVP

-1141 VATNTF
+1141 VPTNTF

-1158 LPSVPLQSTGVV
+1158 LPSVPLQRTGVV

-1183 LASSVRS
+1183 LASSVQS

-1197 VNTPTGSVTTR
+1197 VNTPTGSVSTR

-1234 LPSPRLTGQSI
+1234 LPSPRLTGHSI

-1271 LVARIPRSGAT
+1271 LVARIPGSGAT

-1355 TQQQPAQ
+1355 AQQQPAQ

-1503 SSG
+1503 NSG

>member
-30 CRKRKRPTGDAKDA
+30 CRKRKRPTGDAKDT

-58 ISALREKKRKEELKE
+58 ISALKEKKRKEELKE

-82 AAQQAVPQ
+82 AAQKAVPQ
-90 TATIPALAGQTTS
+90 TATTPALAGQTTS
-103 TTIPTTA
+103 TTMTTTA
-110 VAVQSSASVQNAV
+110 IAVQSSASVQNAV
-123 SSTPALSQNSV
+123 SSTPSLSQNSV

-147 IASSA
+147 ITSSA

-157 SCSIISTTPLTAAS
+157 SCSITSTTPLTVAS

-192 PASQQVSTGSPS
+192 PAIQQVSTGSPS
-204 VISVSASS
+204 VISVSATS
-212 QTASSTVPTSLSS
+212 QTASSTVATSLSS

-237 VASCLKSAATVSS
+237 VASSLKSVATVSS

-255 TKTSSDNVIQ
+255 TKTSSDNLVQ
-265 SSVRIVS
+265 SSVRVVS

-311 SNSSITFAPTPLT
+311 SNSGITFAPAPLT
-324 TQESV
+324 TRESV
-329 SSSEVVSSG
+329 SSSEVVSSEA
-338 VIESPKPSTPTRTV
+338 IESPKPTTPKHVV

-357 AKDSAIAPD
+357 AKDSVVAPD
-366 SSPVTLQDTSSES
+366 SSPVTFQDTSSES
-379 ISVSESPER
+379 ISVSEGPDRS
-388 TETSD
+388 ETSD
-393 NLPSVSISNGESNT
+393 NLPSVSISNGEGNT

-415 PTVKFPS
+415 PTLKFTS
-422 GVSTEDNT
+422 GVSTEDTT
-430 QMESTYDRALTYYSE
+430 QMESTNDRALIYYSE

-482 SITENTGN
+482 SITETTGN
-490 KEFVQDQLNVDNLTS
+490 KEFVQNQLNVDNLTS

-512 FVSKGSEGND
+512 FVSKGSEDND

-535 LEDATIS
+535 LEDATIT

-586 QHTKVKKDQLS
+586 QDTKVKKDELS

-612 NNVDKHDGEVT
+612 NKANKHDGEVT
-623 PDTSPSLQVEGDG
+623 PDTSFSLQVEGDG
-636 YEVLEK
+636 YEVLEE
-642 SRQAV
+642 SGRAV
-647 DQKNQNPSLTVKNE
+647 DQENQNPSLSVENE

-675 HKDLNNSPFSSDTD
+675 HKDLNNSPCSSDTD
-689 ANEHEKE
+689 ANDREKR
-696 IKPVDEVLVRDKE
+696 IKPVDEVLVNDKR

-714 GRISN
+714 GKISN

-733 KRTSLKDSLT
+733 KRTSLNDSLT
-743 EEVGETSL
+743 EKVSETSL
-751 ETERAEKLPDASTSA
+751 ETERAEKLPDAITSA

-775 NKDVINVAN
+775 NKDVITVAN

-799 SRLEDLCNHDGKD
+799 SSLEDLCNHDGKD
-812 DFSDEK
+812 DFSDGK
-818 SAIALSCSKVKDG
+818 SSIASSCSKVKDG
-831 ADVSSSQELATT
+831 TDVSSSQELATT
-843 EEAHGPSNNFEA
+843 EETHGPSNNFEG

-862 SCGGVTDTQT
+862 SCGGATDTRT
-872 VKAKGGDDGQIGAL
+872 MKAKGGDNGQIGAL
-886 WKNTSSS
+886 WENTASS
-893 NRDVSTDCFSGE
+893 NRDVNTDCSSGE

-918 TASISTVSTSHL
+918 TVSVSTVSTSHL
-930 EESHN
+930 GESHN

-957 HVCSSTD
+957 RVCSTTD
-964 AHVSPKVDSSVIL
+964 AHVSPQMDSSVIL
-977 SATFADSEPVRI
+977 SASFADSEPVRI
-989 REAEPMDIDDKAV
+989 QEAEPMDIDDKAV

-1009 SETPPRMSKNSGDD
+1009 SETPSRMSKNSGDD
-1023 CSSLP
+1023 CSPLP
-1028 TELTSTDTTTNR
+1028 TEDTSTDATANR

-1047 KNCTSS
+1047 ENCTSS
-1053 CENSTTSIISGP
+1053 CENSTTSIISAP

-1101 STPSKAVPAMPVP
+1101 STTSKAVPAMPVP

-1141 VATNTF
+1141 VPTNTF

-1158 LPSVPLQSTGVV
+1158 LPSVPLQRTGVV

-1183 LASSVRS
+1183 LASSVQS

-1197 VNTPTGSVTTR
+1197 VNTPTGSVSTR

-1234 LPSPRLTGQSI
+1234 LPSPRLTGHSI

-1271 LVARIPRSGAT
+1271 LVARIPGSGAT

-1355 TQQQPAQ
+1355 AQQQPAQ

-1503 SSG
+1503 NSG